1 MPVQKRNYTNSLAN
15 INSPTGYTEDQ
26 LREFAEREARDEL
39 IDPNASLNE
48 LIAYNER
55 KRQER
60 EANLA
65 KGMAEYI
72 KDPRYITR
80 SLEAFKKANPYATLV
95 DFTKFI
101 NSDTILRAYYT
112 GTDAYRN
119 LNDSQIYSDYRQF
132 FPEQENLFNTLRKG
146 SLEEKEDTNWFA
158 KQVIDL
164 GKGAEKVVRGL
175 LSPHIFNEA
184 QIEAVNDLSKFP
196 KEEIT
201 ALKSKQM
208 QAYKLTQEL
217 NNLKAS
223 NWYGMTDADR
233 NRTVQKIDSIQKALE
248 SLKPTERE
256 QQLIDSG
263 VVRAYDRTMD
273 YKLALDKER
282 ADFEG
287 NTALS
292 KLNPL
297 LGYGNEIRG
306 DSDSYK
312 VLAREMDSRYLEYLV
327 KTRPEDFTTLDHILM
342 SVKNQYKNT
351 SMGEAIGTI
360 APWIAMGYWGKG
372 LSLMAQGGTA
382 YGRYQDNILAQM
394 ERDPVGAVN
403 TNRAFLGAVASTA
416 LDFYGSKLALDAPQ
430 KAVMD
435 NLFKKSFTKLDQIA
449 WANVERKTKFL
460 GPNIT
465 NRQKYMFYQQ
475 EVASLAPA
483 IQAELA
489 KSLVA
494 SNNASFAEIG
504 KSMLKTLAPED
515 SMLAGLVHGTA
526 GTANF
531 LAKNYGKLSKV
542 GLAPTQFAKAG
553 VGLAIENVG
562 SDVFTQYG
570 QGTDFNNLDTNS
582 LIESGTSGLVTGGMF
597 HGPSLAMH
605 ASSRAIKP
613 LIQGLDA
620 YAPMNNTAIKRMLDS
635 SNFSTSEIEG
645 NLKAFKDTNKANIE
659 GIQTDMQKKFKSIDN
674 FLQSEAVQ
682 NAGITGKTN
691 EVTGEF
697 SFDVPE
703 NAEITST
710 MRAQMDK
717 LSSTYNEAIKPDIAL
732 IKRIQDAE
740 KYADGLVDSKQLKA
754 FKAQVADVGK
764 DPIETLSTNASIKDQ
779 FNRMSKANQDRYL
792 NEILG
797 FKDEDLTDAEI
808 NKRDALKASFTTT
821 NAETE
826 VDETKDS
833 EAYMNLSNE
842 DKQALDDKAT
852 ELGINTNVLRRALT
866 EQQLLALKNL
876 VTTRAVTAKDLE
888 AFKDDPTLSKIFTPE
903 AINQKTANKA
913 IAQSD
918 NAVNTIKNINAHRTA
933 GKDFKEYVK
942 DKTAEILKNKN
953 IEGLTK
959 EQQDALGEAIASD
972 GILSNDLDNTK
983 SNVYKYFK
991 DNNINEPESTKLPDF
1006 DKAIQAMHTVFN
1018 STLADSP
1025 INQFVAEH
1033 NEIVSKENKFDSED
1047 TAKKF
1052 IVKKKLKGKAKTKSY
1067 KTHKNVVTIEKNL
1080 TREDTFKSLDV
1091 GKRAQDLIKKATN
1104 EPNNLKSHITE
1115 ALEIGKNIKELL
1127 NTSTYKD
1134 ADLADQQAVKDVNK
1148 ATNDFINNLDDTLKN
1163 EISDIESAD
1172 EATKKKVAET
1182 LSNQL
1187 NGVVKAYNTLFSA
1200 VSNNIIQS
1208 FEDAGVSLHGYSAVE
1223 KAAYTKR
1230 LKVREQAQ
1238 VAQYRE
1244 SNKKFLNNEGKAFK
1258 HLDSPQKAAQFTG
1271 DFLKGWLSAVAPAN
1285 SKLGSKLYTDPN
1297 KIKSAL
1303 RSIFITEPTLESMHN
1318 YAEYLTMQLNTTPIG
1333 SVDRIGYQR
1342 EIDFLNQVFR
1352 LVQDGV
1358 IAVKT
1363 GTIDFFTSHT
1373 DYRGVN
1379 KDVNSNTFRL
1389 NLERIPTKNDDTLS
1403 LQEDVFQGV
1412 SRFIG
1417 KSGVNVYK
1425 THTLIDELYNSGF
1438 EGISDSWNKAFNATN
1453 TKPFSDKAAD
1463 VIAEFLA
1470 TKINAEV
1477 PYVIYDFA
1485 NKSAP
1490 LRALYTKISTSTV
1503 SDVEGAIRDY
1513 LKELN
1518 GSEVGQVWLDLLSN
1532 QYFLKTQG
1540 LVPYRTKEGGNGT
1553 NADIYYATTS
1563 STVEDWDN
1571 ANTTTKGKSS
1581 YKTSNSKSVKDNLA
1595 NLDKLINSTVSA
1607 DTLQVVTVLQMAK
1620 AGVIKGITAGLLSE
1634 DAIIN
1639 SIKLRPVNKEGKKIQ
1654 DAVSGLIKNN
1664 PNANITPDRVQS
1676 ALGSSRIDDAIFKVI
1691 LPTAI
1696 YNARLTYAKE
1706 LTSQNRTASASDTH
1720 IGPKSSELQKAL
1732 EQLSTAYNKL
1742 GIQVSQYTEYDN
1754 DFADNRD
1761 PSGNYSIDAITDL
1774 VQNSL
1779 FSKAD
1784 GSITDLETFIQNRLK
1799 ELGKDYTENE
1809 KNSGILNADRQEVFN
1824 KVMRQYGNTALVITQ
1839 EDANTLGKLFYG
1851 ITDTDSLIKLLQ
1863 LPTKASAIYSSN
1875 VSANIDFSAKGKADN
1890 PLKTKVAS
1898 KYQDI
1903 IHRAC
1908 YGVTYG
1914 LNSLREHVT
1923 GDASNLIQ
1931 HESDIAQALKTETN
1945 SGNFSPI
1952 LSEFFGTENSLDGA
1966 LPLSVCENIVGIS
1979 FAYMDML
1986 NKKSNEDFLKTLD
1999 PRYAAFLTKTQ
2010 AQDANVVTTALGQ
2023 AILAGMGLNPSGYLN
2038 KQLIGALGALGVGA
2052 LTLGGVA
2059 NVKYAGLQGDTFRVV
2074 DQSAIGADKAGKAC
2088 VITFNKREYNRVKN
2102 IINNTTYTSP
2112 SGKTRSV
2119 LKDAYIPAFSKDTE
2133 AMTAKD
2139 RYNQNKEWDEDYNN
2153 SNGVKYILGDAEIA
2167 YVDSDKP
2174 ITIKRTIDS
2183 KSGIM
2188 KVELT
2193 NMPKSWKEE
2202 AYKSPDKSIKDN
2214 LVQNTI
2220 NNSSVFYLPK
2230 HYYMKPD
2237 GTMYNT
2243 DRLVQEVIL
2252 NRYTGW
2258 TMNTEAYEQVFNVF
2272 DGYISNNKANKAK
2285 LQTDLF
2291 NVNKT
2296 TEEIQA
2302 IRSLVGMNPDG
2313 VIKLVGTTL
2322 EHKRDKFLTEA
2333 NKLLDE
2339 YVEYK
2344 TNPDFFKQKLYFNF
2358 VNTKNNRE
2366 YLEAKGINP
2375 REHKILRRFFT
2386 RFVEEG
2392 HNKLELTG
2400 NNNTEERNKALLA
2413 KGAIL
2418 NNLGLKHDKMT
2429 VDQVDKT
2436 ISSLVSNTAF
2446 KQLLDDV
2453 KGDNSTTGI
2462 LKAVNTYNQKSSS
2475 ELPTYSYRGKD
2486 NKAIT
2491 FALED
2496 LSEYVYGLRELANID
2511 FDSLQRLANDEP
2523 VTIDKFDLTLEI
2535 DGLTNGAA
2543 LKAFGSTAVNADDY
2557 INQAIGLY
2565 IGSDDY
2571 AQYFAATDSSVRDL
2585 YEESGFYAVRGVIEQ
2600 TLDSVSYTDAQALIK
2615 FLNLSFGTD
2624 KEGLADILSRSML
2637 KTPFVSTNY
2646 GAGLEALKA
2655 TMQQVIQDA
2664 TSSVI
2669 YDLLNAKGDK
2679 VAVSK
2684 AIDWFNSALALNGS
2698 SNTIAFRKT
2707 TGRGTTKIVE
2717 YTLEE
2722 FLRNPQEL
2730 QDCDLEIASNRPM
2743 AKYIDDVFTTNIYK
2757 GIDKLRSATNAT
2769 DGVMN
2774 EVGNTLEQTMGK
2786 IVYKYLNEGIN
2797 AGDNL
2802 DTIIDNVWSRL
2813 NPVVKLGMSE
2823 TQMAML
2829 SSKGAVPKEFKQ
2841 AMNGVLTSS
2850 DGKLVFR
2857 ARTMSPLPTSVGSG
2871 LAPMGTQT
2879 IDGNI
2884 IQDIVINLR
2893 ESGISFLA
2901 VHDAALANSNDGVA
2915 IAQALNKATFDNVFV
2930 GSYKTISS
2938 LADLASRAYK
2948 LAQDEGIDTSDM
2960 YKTLNN
2966 VHLYKENW
2974 KANLL
2979 YQLYQFKNIK
2989 DNNGDVN
2996 INQYQYLDL
3005 TAYKVEKEDL
3015 ENAIKA
3021 FSSPEA
3027 MFLFDANKSFI
3038 SDKFMSLDAPK
3049 LKDQYFNI
3057 DPVSG
3062 TLSFKPDVLANIN
3075 TIDELI
3081 NKMKNEVTDN
3091 AIKKALDAIRNDIKE
3106 YQDKTIFN
3114 PLTLGLSNTSTSDAL
3129 NNPKLGKD
3137 VALGTQITSLM
3148 GILQRVDNAI
3158 NPAMSDATE
3167 SNMQPI
3173 INNLQ
3178 KGITRYATRL
3188 NNLPNTQVGT
3198 AIALYSAVT
3207 EGKSVQSG
3215 FIDLFGSVADFNNT
3229 DLFND
3234 VRFELD
3240 NSDTNVTIMNGEL
3253 DFDFL
3258 KQELDNQNNK
3268 NYALNNL
3275 DLQGTKGTRATAS
3288 TVIKDITNQ
3297 VRARIKG
3304 HENDTIVLTM
3314 GNQLDILT
3322 LGVLQNLKGNGFNG
3336 KIVLL
3341 PTVSNRVASTTRL
3354 GANKGISKLKQLHNY
3369 INKQT
3374 NIDVKDINHN
3384 IFSTPNKFK
3393 DTKYLHYLT
3402 GVPFTTAFQETGIN
3416 AEVPY
3421 LDYYKESDGTTNA
3434 QFLQAYKYRPAGT
3447 FKVQYFSGNALGSVR
3462 GEPINLDANNVANR
3476 LTFTPYDVSKTPV
3489 SAMRDTE
3496 INYDAYW
3503 RNMPMSGPEL
3513 DKAFADI
3520 VQPTGF
3526 NISDISSPDTIE
3538 SLLNYGDMVIATD
3551 SAGFIRDAGVEA
3563 FLTKSGL
3570 EAYKSIYNQYR
3581 REYKKRLQAYNDGLG
3596 SNTSLIGSPIY
3607 CTYERIGS
3615 KPLRVIFMPTVH
3627 NAITATDIR
3636 EGLRLSNINSNTK
3649 EGVIGGKQSYVVIEG
3664 SNLADKL
3671 TDSAKRDTKLLA
3683 SMYDFSQKV
3692 GTNGTI
3698 KSTQRDPI
3706 FTDIKPYQLK
3716 DKNVFINGENSNDF
3730 VKRNTLIAKRIAM
3743 DKGFKTVKFLGVD
3756 PLTYNINGR
3765 NYVPSIA
3772 MDPSYGAYI
3781 GFSNFSTNVAKRIYS
3796 TLKNTVGL
3804 LRRGKQEE
3812 IRRTNI
3818 QAVQHG
3824 YNRNSTAMAIQQ
3836 NQFQQMN
3843 KTSLSATMDAL
3854 LKIDQNRGVD
3864 SSWLNDT
3871 LGSMLLNSI
3880 HPMMLQLDNSNTGAS
3895 MTKNG
3900 VVYAKVGTGVTA
3912 PTESALEILYHEAL
3926 AHPVMELLSSNTTLQ
3941 RQASQMYQYVMSHI
3955 NPDMFDDINQ
3965 GKEILD
3971 YIGSKQGA
3979 EAIGEFFAYATTNK
3993 AFRDAIARITPRKG
4007 VTEGIFSRVAG
4018 ISTRIMEAFTELSLT
4033 STPDKPIAEIDRIF
4047 NHLYHVYN
4055 SVKELSQRDDLRSNS
4070 DKIKLVEMADSKIA
4084 KMLGSTIDSLNKLAY
4099 KQQTGWGKLL
4109 PRMTDLE
4116 KGISPEELRG
4126 QLGTRITP
4134 KSLPIGDNVL
4144 NSAENAINAL
4154 VESTKCNNLLKE
4166 QLTDYVAEVFTS
4178 LRGSTPDNWEYI
4190 KLRNAAK
4197 QAIDVARNN
4206 ASAVV
4211 NDNVKEIIKD
4221 LKPQVKNALT
4231 DYFVRTDMSYLFSP
4245 ESGYDETTAWSLITD
4260 AKARDT
4266 EIKHLEN
4273 SLLSD
4278 KSYGRYYVNASK
4290 GLADYLTKGINTSGL
4305 GYKNAY
4311 EIAHRSGVASSTE
4324 TTVNDSVVQQ
4334 IDALVSLYAIRAK
4347 DAENPNI
4354 IKDLNLQVVKDLSV
4368 LHNGIKSQE
4377 FANTYGDGAMRYHIP
4392 KGNVHGGNALGMMS
4406 VYPASQTKA
4415 LAYAGSYGST
4425 ITPTKLDPFYKNM
4438 GINMVTAY
4446 YPFRSAIP
4454 VEAGVFAMTD
4464 IFNGRVSNDIR
4475 VDGRTAYQDTKGEAP
4490 QKVYD
4495 YLSARIKNLNTANP
4509 AFLNPD
4515 NVDGTFVPTF
4525 DPSGQV
4531 VGANF
4536 ELNPITTD
4544 RKIHKKHKIQTVLG
4558 DLHGS
4563 ALERQHSPKINQVA
4577 IQAIKDIYNS
4587 NKTTKDFVF
4596 IKDDSK
4602 NLKYRDYW
4610 SMMPEEV
4617 KEAFKT
4623 TGIPVEKRYLPL
4635 VTGKRQLSSKVIDE
4649 NYYDFD
4655 MQSLHTLRDKLT
4667 HYFRNGWISLG
4678 EEGASFLTKLGK
4690 ENLIVKSLSVSIN
4703 NYKSNYLSLVNYGL
4717 SPKQAIEDQIEGLAQ
4732 VNQLEQYVK
4741 QLDALE
4747 LKKVKGT
4754 WNDADAKQARTIR
4767 NSLEALP
4774 IYPLY
4779 SNNILGTVSDDLSN
4793 TDRIV
4798 KDFIDQHLGEKLSRL
4813 AHEVAFDPSSKVF
4826 TVLRDFNSIGDKI
4839 GKYALYKNLPK
4850 SMSQDEK
4857 FRTCQ
4862 ELFVDYS
4869 IPLPTGFD
4877 FMEATGMANFM
4888 KYGFGIQKAMFN
4900 MATKHPSTSLA
4911 TYLTAKSIGA
4921 ITYMPTIFDSFLG
4934 LGTLNQGL
4942 QIPGLGIF
4950 TSSMERTPY
4959 GQILLK

>member
-1 MPVQKRNYTNSLAN
+1 MPVQKHNYTNSLAN

-26 LREFAEREARDEL
+26 LREFAEREARNEF

-101 NSDTILRAYYT
+101 NSDTILKAYYT

-119 LNDSQIYSDYRQF
+119 LNDSQVYSDYRQF
-132 FPEQENLFNTLRKG
+132 FPEQENIFNTLRKG
-146 SLEEKEDTNWFA
+146 SLEEQEDTNWFA

-175 LSPHIFNEA
+175 VSPFMYA
-184 QIEAVNDLSKFP
+184 DKQIEAVDDLNKFP

-248 SLKPTERE
+248 SLNPTERE

-273 YKLALDKER
+273 YKLAVDKAR

-287 NTALS
+287 NTVLS
-292 KLNPL
+292 NLNPL

-306 DSDSYK
+306 ESDSYK
-312 VLAREMDSRYLEYLV
+312 ALAREMDSRYLEYLV
-327 KTRPEDFTTLDHILM
+327 NTRPEDFTTLDHILM
-342 SVKNQYKNT
+342 SVRNQYKNT
-351 SMGEAIGTI
+351 SIGEAIGTI

-372 LSLMAQGGTA
+372 LSLIAQGGTA
-382 YGRYQDNILAQM
+382 FGRYQDNILAQM

-416 LDFYGSKLALDAPQ
+416 LDFYGSKFALDAPQ
-430 KAVMD
+430 KAIMN
-435 NLFKKSFTKLDQIA
+435 NLFNKSFTKLDQIA
-449 WANVERKTKFL
+449 WANVDRKVKLL

-475 EVASLAPA
+475 ELASLAPN

-620 YAPMNNTAIKRMLDS
+620 YAPMNNSAIKRMLDS

-645 NLKAFKDTNKANIE
+645 NLKAFKDTNKANME

-703 NAEITST
+703 NAEITPQ
-710 MRAQMDK
+710 MRTQMNK
-717 LSSTYNEAIKPDIAL
+717 LATTYNEAIKPDIAL

-740 KYADGLVDSKQLKA
+740 KYADGLVDSKQLKT
-754 FKAQVADVGK
+754 FKAQVADTGK

-797 FKDEDLTDAEI
+797 FKSEDLTDAEI

-821 NAETE
+821 NAEAE

-842 DKQALDDKAT
+842 NKQALDDKAT
-852 ELGINTNVLRRALT
+852 ELGINTNVLRRVLT

-876 VTTRAVTAKDLE
+876 DTTKEVTTEDLK

-913 IAQSD
+913 IAQGD
-918 NAVNTIKNINAHRTA
+918 NAINTIKNINAHRTA

-942 DKTAEILKNKN
+942 DKTAEILNNKG
-953 IEGLTK
+953 IEGLNQ
-959 EQQDALGEAIASD
+959 EQQNGLSEAIASD
-972 GILSNDLDNTK
+972 GVLSTDLDNTT
-983 SNVYKYFK
+983 SNVYKYLE
-991 DNNINEPESTKLPDF
+991 DHNINATKSPNF
-1006 DKAIQAMHTVFN
+1006 DKAIQTMHDSFN
-1018 STLADSP
+1018 NTLADSP

-1033 NEIVSKENKFDSED
+1033 NEIVGKENKFDSEG
-1047 TAKKF
+1047 TAEKF
-1052 IVKKKLKGKAKTKSY
+1052 IATKKLKGKAKTRTY

-1080 TREDTFKSLDV
+1080 SREDTLKSLDV
-1091 GKRAQDLIKKATN
+1091 GKRAQDLIKEATN
-1104 EPNNLKSHITE
+1104 KPSNIKAHITQS
-1115 ALEIGKNIKELL
+1115 LEIAKNIRDLL

-1134 ADLADQQAVKDVNK
+1134 ADLADPQAVKQVSK

-1163 EISDIESAD
+1163 EITDIESAD

-1187 NGVVKAYNTLFSA
+1187 NGVVKAYNTLFST
-1200 VSNNIIQS
+1200 VGNNIIQS
-1208 FEDAGVSLHGYSAVE
+1208 FESAGVSIHGYSAVE
-1223 KAAYTKR
+1223 KAAYSR
-1230 LKVREQAQ
+1230 RVRDREQAQ

-1258 HLDSPQKAAQFTG
+1258 HLDNPKKVDQFIG
-1271 DFLKGWLSAVAPAN
+1271 DFFKGWLSSVAPTD
-1285 SKLGSKLYTDPN
+1285 SELGSKVYSDPN
-1297 KIKSAL
+1297 EIKSAL
-1303 RSIFITEPTLESMHN
+1303 ANIFITEQTLESMHN
-1318 YAEYLTMQLNTTPIG
+1318 LAEYITMQLSTTPIG
-1333 SVDRIGYQR
+1333 SVDRMEYQR
-1342 EIDFLNQVFR
+1342 SIDLLNQVFR

-1358 IAVKT
+1358 IET
-1363 GTIDFFTSHT
+1363 TTDNRDFVTNHT
-1373 DYRGVN
+1373 DYRN
-1379 KDVNSNTFRL
+1379 TDKIVNSNTFII
-1389 NLERIPTKNDDTLS
+1389 NLGRVATTSTDTLS

-1425 THTLIDELYNSGF
+1425 THTLIDELYNFGF
-1438 EGISDSWNKAFNATN
+1438 EGISDSWNKVFNAIN
-1453 TKPFSDKAAD
+1453 ANPLSDKAAD
-1463 VIAEFLA
+1463 VIAKFLA

-1490 LRALYTKISTSTV
+1490 LRALYTRISTNTV
-1503 SDVEGAIRDY
+1503 SDVEGTIKDY
-1513 LKELN
+1513 LKGLN

-1540 LVPYRTKEGGNGT
+1540 LVPYRTKEGDNVT

-1571 ANTTTKGKSS
+1571 ANTTTKDKSS
-1581 YKTSNSKSVKDNLA
+1581 YKTSNATSVKDNLA
-1595 NLDKLINSTVSA
+1595 NLNKLINSNVLA
-1607 DTLQVVTVLQMAK
+1607 DTVQAVAVLQMAK

-1634 DAIIN
+1634 DVIIN
-1639 SIKLRPVNKEGKKIQ
+1639 SIKPRPVNKEGEKIEN
-1654 DAVSGLIKNN
+1654 AVLGLIKNN
-1664 PNANITPDRVQS
+1664 PNTNITPNIVQS
-1676 ALGSSRIDDAIFKVI
+1676 ALGSSSIDANIIKAI

-1696 YNARLTYAKE
+1696 YNARLTYAQK
-1706 LTSQNRTASASDTH
+1706 LISQNRSANASDTH
-1720 IGPKSSELQKAL
+1720 ISPKSSEVQKAL
-1732 EQLSTAYNKL
+1732 EQLSIAYNRL

-1754 DFADNRD
+1754 DFAENRD

-1784 GSITDLETFIQNRLK
+1784 GSIIDLETFIQSQ
-1799 ELGKDYTENE
+1799 LGTNYTDEV
-1809 KNSGILNADRQEVFN
+1809 KNSGILNADRKEVFN
-1824 KVMRQYGNTALVITQ
+1824 KVMRQYGKTELMITQ
-1839 EDANTLGKLFYG
+1839 EEANTLGQLFYG
-1851 ITDTDSLIKLLQ
+1851 ITDTDSLIKLLK
-1863 LPTKASAIYSSN
+1863 LPTKASTVYSSN
-1875 VSANIDFSAKGKADN
+1875 VSTNIDFSAKGKADN

-1903 IHRAC
+1903 IHKAC

-1923 GDASNLIQ
+1923 GDAINLIQ

-2052 LTLGGVA
+2052 LTLGGVV

-2102 IINNTTYTSP
+2102 TINNTTYTSP

-2139 RYNQNKEWDEDYNN
+2139 RYNQNKEWGEDYNN

-2167 YVDSDKP
+2167 YVDSNKP
-2174 ITIKRTIDS
+2174 ITVKRTIDS

-2193 NMPKSWKEE
+2193 NMPKSWEAE
-2202 AYKSPDKSIKDN
+2202 AYKYSNNSIKDN
-2214 LVQNTI
+2214 LVQDATK
-2220 NNSSVFYLPK
+2220 NSSIFYLPK

-2237 GTMYNT
+2237 GTMYNA

-2258 TMNTEAYEQVFNVF
+2258 AMNTEAYEQIFNVF
-2272 DGYISNNKANKAK
+2272 DGYISNNKANKAE
-2285 LQTDLF
+2285 LQADLF

-2296 TEEIQA
+2296 TKEIQA
-2302 IRSLVGMNPDG
+2302 IRSLVGMNPNG
-2313 VIKLVGTTL
+2313 VIKLVGTAL

-2344 TNPDFFKQKLYFNF
+2344 TNPDFFEQKLYFNF

-2400 NNNTEERNKALLA
+2400 NNSIEERNKALLA

-2429 VDQVDKT
+2429 VNQVNEA
-2436 ISSLVSNTAF
+2436 ISTLVSNTAF
-2446 KQLLDDV
+2446 KQLLNDV
-2453 KGDNSTTGI
+2453 KSANSTTGI
-2462 LKAVNTYNQKSSS
+2462 IKAIGTYNNASS
-2475 ELPTYSYRGKD
+2475 LPTYSYRGKD
-2486 NKAIT
+2486 NKTIT
-2491 FALED
+2491 FASED
-2496 LSEYVYGLRELANID
+2496 LGEYVYGLRELANIG
-2511 FDSLQRLANDEP
+2511 FDKLKLLADNQS
-2523 VTIDKFDLTLEI
+2523 VTIDNFNLTIEI

-2565 IGSDDY
+2565 VGSGDY
-2571 AQYFAATDSSVRDL
+2571 AQYFTATDSSVRDL
-2585 YEESGFYAVRGVIEQ
+2585 YEESGFYAVRSVIEQ

-2669 YDLLNAKGDK
+2669 YDLVNAKGDK
-2679 VAVSK
+2679 NTVNK

-2707 TGRGTTKIVE
+2707 TDRGTTKIVE

-2730 QDCDLEIASNRPM
+2730 QDCDLEIASNKPM

-2769 DGVMN
+2769 DGIMN
-2774 EVGNTLEQTMGK
+2774 EVGSVLEQTIGK

-2797 AGDNL
+2797 AGENL
-2802 DTIIDNVWSRL
+2802 DTIIESVWSRL
-2813 NPVVKLGMSE
+2813 NPVVELGTSK
-2823 TQMAML
+2823 TKMAML
-2829 SSKGAVPKEFKQ
+2829 SSKGSVPQIFKQ
-2841 AMNGVLTSS
+2841 AINGVLTSS

-2915 IAQALNKATFDNVFV
+2915 IAQALNKNTFDNVFE

-2938 LADLASRAYK
+2938 LADLVSRAYK
-2948 LAQDEGIDTSDM
+2948 IAQDEGVDTSDM

-2979 YQLYQFKNIK
+2979 YQLYQFKNNK
-2989 DNNGDVN
+2989 AKGDDVI
-2996 INQYQYLDL
+2996 INQYQYLGLTGISINVTDL
-3005 TAYKVEKEDL
+3005 D
-3015 ENAIKA
+3015 NAIKA
-3021 FSSPEA
+3021 FSSPES

-3038 SDKFMSLDAPK
+3038 SEQFMGLDNVE
-3049 LKDQYFNI
+3049 LKEKYFDI

-3062 TLSFKPDVLANIN
+3062 TLSFKSGVLANIN

-3081 NKMKNEVTDN
+3081 DAMEKEVKDN
-3091 AIKKALDAIRNDIKE
+3091 TTKEALEHIRNSIKE

-3114 PLTLGLSNTSTSDAL
+3114 PLTLGLSDTNTADAL
-3129 NNPKLGKD
+3129 NNPQLGRNEP
-3137 VALGTQITSLM
+3137 LGTQITSIM

-3158 NPAMSDATE
+3158 NPAMSEATK

-3240 NSDTNVTIMNGEL
+3240 NSDTNVTIMDGEL

-3275 DLQGTKGTRATAS
+3275 DLQDNKGIRATAS

-3297 VRARIKG
+3297 VRTRIKG

-3322 LGVLQNLKGNGFNG
+3322 LGVLQNLKGNEFNG

-3354 GANKGISKLKQLHNY
+3354 GATKGISKLKQLHNY

-3374 NIDVKDINHN
+3374 KIDVKDINHN

-3447 FKVQYFSGNALGSVR
+3447 FKVQYFSGNALGSIR
-3462 GEPINLDANNVANR
+3462 GEPINLDTNNVANR

-3503 RNMPMSGPEL
+3503 RSMPMSGPEL

-3526 NISDISSPDTIE
+3526 NISDISSADTIE

-3570 EAYKSIYNQYR
+3570 EAYRSVYNQYR
-3581 REYKKRLQAYNDGLG
+3581 REYKKRLQAHNDGLG

-3627 NAITATDIR
+3627 NAITTTDIR
-3636 EGLRLSNINSNTK
+3636 EGLRLSSIDSNAK
-3649 EGVIGGKQSYVVIEG
+3649 EGVISGKQGYVVIEG
-3664 SNLADKL
+3664 SILANKL
-3671 TDSAKRDTKLLA
+3671 SDSAKRDTKLLA
-3683 SMYDFSQKV
+3683 SMYAFSQKV

-3706 FTDIKPYQLK
+3706 FTDVKPYQLQSK
-3716 DKNVFINGENSNDF
+3716 DVYISERDNNVF

-3772 MDPSYGAYI
+3772 MDPAYGAYI

-3804 LRRGKQEE
+3804 LRRGKQED

-3854 LKIDQNRGVD
+3854 LRIDQNRGVD

-3871 LGSMLLNSI
+3871 LGSMLVNSI
-3880 HPMMLQLDNSNTGAS
+3880 HPMMLQLDKSNTGAS
-3895 MTKNG
+3895 MTRDG

-4018 ISTRIMEAFTELSLT
+4018 ISTRIMEAFTGLSLT
-4033 STPDKPIAEIDRIF
+4033 STPNKPIAEIDRIF

-4154 VESTKCNNLLKE
+4154 VESTKCNNFLKE

-4178 LRGSTPDNWEYI
+4178 LRGSTSDNWEYI

-4324 TTVNDSVVQQ
+4324 TTVNDSVIQQ
-4334 IDALVSLYAIRAK
+4334 IDALVSLYAIKAK

-4354 IKDLNLQVVKDLSV
+4354 IKGLNLQVIKDLSV

-4392 KGNVHGGNALGMMS
+4392 KGNVHGGNALGMMA

-4475 VDGRTAYQDTKGEAP
+4475 VDGRKAYQDTKGEAP

-4495 YLSARIKNLNTANP
+4495 YLSLRIKNLNTANP
-4509 AFLNPD
+4509 SFLNPD
-4515 NVDGTFVPTF
+4515 SVDGTFVPTF

-4587 NKTTKDFVF
+4587 NKATKDFVF

-4602 NLKYRDYW
+4602 NMKYRDYW

-4617 KEAFKT
+4617 KEAFRT

-4649 NYYDFD
+4649 GYYDFD
-4655 MQSLHTLRDKLT
+4655 MQGLHTLRDKLT

-4703 NYKSNYLSLVNYGL
+4703 NYKSNYLSLINYGL

-4798 KDFIDQHLGEKLSRL
+4798 KDFIDQHLGEGLSRM

-4911 TYLTAKSIGA
+4911 TYLTAKGIGA

-4950 TSSMERTPY
+4950 TSSIERTPY

>member
-1 MPVQKRNYTNSLAN
+1 MPIQKRNYTNSLSSV
-15 INSPTGYTEDQ
+15 NSPTGYTEDQ
-26 LREFAEREARDEL
+26 LRQQAEREAQYRDF
-39 IDPNASLNE
+39 DPRNASINE
-48 LIAYNER
+48 MVAHAAQVDR
-55 KRQER
+55 ER
-60 EANLA
+60 EDSLA
-65 KGMAEYI
+65 RGMDRYAG
-72 KDPRYITR
+72 DPEYITR
-80 SLEAFKKANPYATLV
+80 SIQAFKQVFPNASIT
-95 DFTKFI
+95 DFENFVK
-101 NSDTILRAYYT
+101 SDETLRAYYT
-112 GTDAYRN
+112 GTDAFRS
-119 LNDSQIYSDYRQF
+119 LNRDQLYSDYRQF
-132 FPEQENLFNTLRKG
+132 FPQQENLFNTLRKG

-158 KQVIDL
+158 KQAIDL
-164 GKGAEKVVRGL
+164 GKGAEKVLRGL
-175 LSPHIFNEA
+175 LSPHIYAKA
-184 QIEAVNDLSKFP
+184 QTEAVDELNKFP
-196 KEEIT
+196 VEEIT

-208 QAYKLTQEL
+208 QAYKINQEL
-217 NNLKAS
+217 EVLKSS
-223 NWYGMTDADR
+223 NWRNMTDPER
-233 NRTVQKIDSIQKALE
+233 NVVVQKINSYQKALE

-256 QQLIDSG
+256 QYLIDSG
-263 VVRAYDRTMD
+263 VVRAYDKNMD

-287 NTALS
+287 STVLS

-297 LGYGNEIRG
+297 LGIGNEIRG

-312 VLAREMDSRYLEYLV
+312 ALAREMDSNHLEYLV
-327 KTRPEDFTTLDHILM
+327 NTRPEDFTTLDRILM
-342 SVKNQYKNT
+342 SVRNQFKNT

-382 YGRYQDNILAQM
+382 FGRYQDNILAQM
-394 ERDPVGAVN
+394 EIDPVGAVN

-430 KAVMD
+430 KAVMS
-435 NLFKKSFTKLDQIA
+435 NLFNKSFTKLDQIA
-449 WANVERKTKFL
+449 WANVDRKVKLL
-460 GPNIT
+460 GSNIS
-465 NRQKYMFYQQ
+465 NRQRYMFYQQ
-475 EVASLAPA
+475 EVASLAPS

-494 SNNASFAEIG
+494 SNNASFAEVG

-526 GTANF
+526 GATNF
-531 LAKNYGKLSKV
+531 LANNYGKLSKV

-570 QGTDFNNLDTNS
+570 QGTDFNNLNTNS

-620 YAPMNNTAIKRMLDS
+620 YAPMNNTAIQRMLDS

-659 GIQTDMQKKFKSIDN
+659 GIQTDMQKKFNPIDS

-682 NAGITGKTN
+682 NAGITGNTN
-691 EVTGEF
+691 EITGEF

-703 NAEITST
+703 NAEITPQ
-710 MRAQMDK
+710 MRTQMDK
-717 LSSTYNEAIKPDIAL
+717 LATTYNEAIKPDIAL
-732 IKRIQDAE
+732 IKRIQNAE

-754 FKAQVADVGK
+754 FKAQVADTGEN
-764 DPIETLSTNASIKDQ
+764 PIKTLSTNASIKDQ
-779 FNRMSKANQDRYL
+779 FNKMSKANQDRYL

-797 FKDEDLTDAEI
+797 FKGEDLTDAEI

-876 VTTRAVTAKDLE
+876 DTTKEVTTEDLE
-888 AFKDDPTLSKIFTPE
+888 AFKNDPTLSKIFTPE

-913 IAQSD
+913 IAQGD
-918 NAVNTIKNINAHRTA
+918 NATNTIKNINAHRTA

-942 DKTAEILKNKN
+942 DKTTEILNNKG
-953 IEGLTK
+953 IEGLNQ

-972 GILSNDLDNTK
+972 GVLSTDLDNTT
-983 SNVYKYFK
+983 SNVYKYLE
-991 DNNINEPESTKLPDF
+991 DHNIDATKSTNF
-1006 DKAIQAMHTVFN
+1006 DKAIQAMHDSFN
-1018 STLADSP
+1018 NTLADSP

-1033 NEIVSKENKFDSED
+1033 NEIVGKENKFDSED

-1052 IVKKKLKGKAKTKSY
+1052 IATKKLKGKAKTRTY

-1080 TREDTFKSLDV
+1080 TREDTLKSLDV
-1091 GKRAQDLIKKATN
+1091 GKRTQDLIKEVTN
-1104 EPNNLKSHITE
+1104 KPNNLRAHITQS
-1115 ALEIGKNIKELL
+1115 LEIAKEVRDLL

-1134 ADLADQQAVKDVNK
+1134 ADLADPQAVKDVSK

-1163 EISDIESAD
+1163 EITDIESAD
-1172 EATKKKVAET
+1172 DATKKKIAET

-1187 NGVVKAYNTLFSA
+1187 SGVVKAYSTLFST
-1200 VSNNIIQS
+1200 VGNNIIQS
-1208 FEDAGVSLHGYSAVE
+1208 FESAGVSIHGYSAVE
-1223 KAAYTKR
+1223 KAAYSRRVKA
-1230 LKVREQAQ
+1230 REQAQ
-1238 VAQYRE
+1238 TAQYRE
-1244 SNKKFLNNEGKAFK
+1244 SNKEFLNNEGKAFK
-1258 HLDSPQKAAQFTG
+1258 HIDSPQKASQFTG
-1271 DFLKGWLSAVAPAN
+1271 DFLKGWLSAVAPTD
-1285 SKLGSKLYTDPN
+1285 SELGSKVYSDPN
-1297 KIKSAL
+1297 EIESAL
-1303 RSIFITEPTLESMHN
+1303 ANISITEPTLESMHN

-1358 IAVKT
+1358 ITVET

-1412 SRFIG
+1412 SRFVG

-1438 EGISDSWNKAFNATN
+1438 EGISDSWNEAFSATN
-1453 TKPFSDKAAD
+1453 TKPLSDKTAD

-1470 TKINAEV
+1470 TEINAEV

-1490 LRALYTKISTSTV
+1490 LRALYTTISTGKV
-1503 SDVEGAIRDY
+1503 SDVEGTIRDY
-1513 LKELN
+1513 LKGLN

-1540 LVPYRTKEGGNGT
+1540 LVPYRTKEGGNDT

-1571 ANTTTKGKSS
+1571 ANTTTKGKNS
-1581 YKTSNSKSVKDNLA
+1581 YKTSNTKSVKDNLA
-1595 NLDKLINSTVSA
+1595 NLDKLINSTVPA
-1607 DTLQVVTVLQMAK
+1607 DTIQAVTVLQMAK

-1639 SIKLRPVNKEGKKIQ
+1639 SIKPRPINKEGKKVQ
-1654 DAVSGLIKNN
+1654 DAVLGLIKDN
-1664 PNANITPDRVQS
+1664 PNVNITPNRVQN
-1676 ALGSSRIDDAIFKVI
+1676 ALGSSSIDDATLKAI

-1696 YNARLTYAKE
+1696 YNARLTYAQE
-1706 LTSQNRTASASDTH
+1706 LISQNRAVSASDTH
-1720 IGPKSSELQKAL
+1720 ISPKSSEVQKAL
-1732 EQLSTAYNKL
+1732 EQLSIAYNRL
-1742 GIQVSQYTEYDN
+1742 GIQVSQYTEYDDN
-1754 DFADNRD
+1754 FADNRD
-1761 PSGNYSIDAITDL
+1761 PNGNYSIDAITDL

-1779 FSKAD
+1779 FPKAD
-1784 GSITDLETFIQNRLK
+1784 GSIIDLETFIQSQ
-1799 ELGKDYTENE
+1799 LGTNYTDEV
-1809 KNSGILNADRQEVFN
+1809 KNSGILNADRTEVFN
-1824 KVMRQYGNTALVITQ
+1824 KVMRQHGNTELVITQ
-1839 EDANTLGKLFYG
+1839 EDANTLGQLFYG
-1851 ITDTDSLIKLLQ
+1851 ITNTDSLIKLLH
-1863 LPTKASAIYSSN
+1863 LPTKTPTEYSSN
-1875 VSANIDFSAKGKADN
+1875 VSTNTDSSAKGKVDN

-1903 IHRAC
+1903 THRAC

-1914 LNSLREHVT
+1914 LNSLREYVT

-1931 HESDIAQALKTETN
+1931 RESDIAQALKTETN

-1952 LSEFFGTENSLDGA
+1952 LSEFFDTENSLDGA
-1966 LPLSVCENIVGIS
+1966 LPLSVCESIVGIS

-2102 IINNTTYTSP
+2102 TINNATYTSP

-2133 AMTAKD
+2133 AMTATD
-2139 RYNQNKEWDEDYNN
+2139 RYNQNTEWKEDYNN
-2153 SNGVKYILGDAEIA
+2153 SNGVKHTLGDAEIP
-2167 YVDSDKP
+2167 YTGSKTP
-2174 ITIKRTIDS
+2174 ITVKRTIDS

-2202 AYKSPDKSIKDN
+2202 AYKSPDNIDN
-2214 LVQNTI
+2214 LVQDI
-2220 NNSSVFYLPK
+2220 ANNSSVFYLPK

-2237 GTMYNT
+2237 GTMYNA

-2258 TMNTEAYEQVFNVF
+2258 SMNTDAYEQVFKVF

-2291 NVNKT
+2291 NVNNKS
-2296 TEEIQA
+2296 EEIQA
-2302 IRSLVGMNPDG
+2302 IRSLVGMNPNG

-2339 YVEYK
+2339 YVEYN
-2344 TNPDFFKQKLYFNF
+2344 TDPNFFKQKLYFNF

-2392 HNKLELTG
+2392 HNKLELTR
-2400 NNNTEERNKALLA
+2400 NSSIEERNKALLA

-2429 VDQVDKT
+2429 VNQVDEA
-2436 ISSLVSNTAF
+2436 ISILVGNTAF
-2446 KQLLDDV
+2446 KQLLNDV
-2453 KGDNSTTGI
+2453 KKDNSTTGI
-2462 LKAVNTYNQKSSS
+2462 IKAIDTYNSASN
-2475 ELPTYSYRGKD
+2475 LPTYSYRGKD
-2486 NKAIT
+2486 NKTIT
-2491 FALED
+2491 FASED
-2496 LSEYVYGLRELANID
+2496 LGEYVYGLRELANIGSD
-2511 FDSLQRLANDEP
+2511 NLELLANNQP
-2523 VTIDKFDLTLEI
+2523 VIIDDFNLTIEI

-2565 IGSDDY
+2565 VGSGDY

-2600 TLDSVSYTDAQALIK
+2600 TLDSLSYTDAQALIK
-2615 FLNLSFGTD
+2615 FLNISFGTD

-2655 TMQQVIQDA
+2655 TMQQVIQNTA
-2664 TSSVI
+2664 SSII
-2669 YDLLNAKGDK
+2669 YDLVNAKGDK
-2679 VAVSK
+2679 DTVTK

-2707 TGRGTTKIVE
+2707 TDRGTTKIVE

-2743 AKYIDDVFTTNIYK
+2743 AKYIDDVFTANIYK
-2757 GIDKLRSATNAT
+2757 GIDTLRSATNAT
-2769 DGVMN
+2769 DGIMN
-2774 EVGNTLEQTMGK
+2774 EVGSVLEQTMGK

-2797 AGDNL
+2797 AGEDL
-2802 DTIIDNVWSRL
+2802 DTIIKSVWSRL
-2813 NPVVKLGMSE
+2813 NPVVELGTSK
-2823 TQMAML
+2823 TKMAML
-2829 SSKGAVPKEFKQ
+2829 SSKGSVPQIFKQ
-2841 AMNGVLTSS
+2841 AINGVLTSS

-2857 ARTMSPLPTSVGSG
+2857 ARAMSPLPTSVGSG

-2884 IQDIVINLR
+2884 IQDIVVNLR
-2893 ESGISFLA
+2893 ETGISFLA
-2901 VHDAALANSNDGVA
+2901 VHDAALTNSNDGVA

-2930 GSYKTISS
+2930 GSYNTINS
-2938 LADLASRAYK
+2938 LVNLASRAYK

-2960 YKTLNN
+2960 YRTLNN

-2979 YQLYQFKNIK
+2979 YQLYQLKDTIDKN
-2989 DNNGDVN
+2989 GTAL
-2996 INQYQYLDL
+2996 INQYQYLGL
-3005 TAYKVEKEDL
+3005 TGYSISGADIKE
-3015 ENAIKA
+3015 AIKA
-3021 FSSPEA
+3021 FSSTES

-3038 SDKFMSLDAPK
+3038 SDQFMSLDNTK
-3049 LKDQYFNI
+3049 LKEKYFDI

-3062 TLSFKPDVLANIN
+3062 TLTFKQGVLANIN

-3081 NKMKNEVTDN
+3081 NEMEKDTKDTTALEHIRKS
-3091 AIKKALDAIRNDIKE
+3091 IKD

-3114 PLTLGLSNTSTSDAL
+3114 PLTLGLSDNANTDAL
-3129 NNPKLGKD
+3129 RKPKLDRD
-3137 VALGTQITSLM
+3137 VALDTQITSIM
-3148 GILQRVDNAI
+3148 GVLQRVDNAI
-3158 NPAMSDATE
+3158 NPAMSEATK

-3188 NNLPNTQVGT
+3188 KNLPNTQVGT

-3234 VRFELD
+3234 VRFELGD
-3240 NSDTNVTIMNGEL
+3240 SDTNVTIMDGEL

-3258 KQELDNQNNK
+3258 KQELENQNNK

-3275 DLQGTKGTRATAS
+3275 DLQGTEGTRATAS

-3297 VRARIKG
+3297 VRERIKG

-3322 LGVLQNLKGNGFNG
+3322 LGVLQNLKGNEFNG

-3341 PTVSNRVASTTRL
+3341 PTVSNRVATTTRL
-3354 GANKGISKLKQLHNY
+3354 GATKGISKLKQLHNY

-3374 NIDVKDINHN
+3374 NISVKDINHN

-3416 AEVPY
+3416 AEVSY
-3421 LDYYKESDGTTNA
+3421 LDYYKESDDTTNA
-3434 QFLQAYKYRPAGT
+3434 QFLHAYNYRPAGS

-3503 RNMPMSGPEL
+3503 RSMPMSGTEL
-3513 DKAFADI
+3513 DKAFADV
-3520 VQPTGF
+3520 VQPTTF
-3526 NISDISSPDTIE
+3526 NISDISSADTIE

-3551 SAGFIRDAGVEA
+3551 SAGFIRDTGVEA

-3570 EAYKSIYNQYR
+3570 EAYKSVYNQYR
-3581 REYKKRLQAYNDGLG
+3581 REYKKRLQAHNDGLD

-3607 CTYERIGS
+3607 CTYERVGS
-3615 KPLRVIFMPTVH
+3615 KPLRVIFMPTMH
-3627 NAITATDIR
+3627 NAITAMDIR
-3636 EGLRLSNINSNTK
+3636 EGLRLGSNTK
-3649 EGVIGGKQSYVVIEG
+3649 EGVTGGKQGYVVVEG
-3664 SNLADKL
+3664 SSLASKL
-3671 TDSAKRDTKLLA
+3671 SDSAKRDTKLLA
-3683 SMYDFSQKV
+3683 SMYAFSQKV

-3706 FTDIKPYQLK
+3706 FTDIKPYQLQSK
-3716 DKNVFINGENSNDF
+3716 DIYISEKDNNVF

-3743 DKGFKTVKFLGVD
+3743 DKGFKSVKFLGVD

-3765 NYVPSIA
+3765 NYVPNIA
-3772 MDPSYGAYI
+3772 MDPAYGAYI

-3804 LRRGKQEE
+3804 LRRGKQED

-3824 YNRNSTAMAIQQ
+3824 YNRNTTAMAIQQ

-3843 KTSLSATMDAL
+3843 KTSLSATMNAL

-3864 SSWLNDT
+3864 SSWLNNT

-3880 HPMMLQLDNSNTGAS
+3880 HPMMLQLDKSNTGAS
-3895 MTKNG
+3895 MTRNG

-4018 ISTRIMEAFTELSLT
+4018 ISTRIMEAFTGLSLT

-4047 NHLYHVYN
+4047 NHLYQVYN

-4084 KMLGSTIDSLNKLAY
+4084 KMLGSTIDSLNKLAF

-4116 KGISPEELRG
+4116 KGISP
-4126 QLGTRITP
+4126 LGTRITP

-4154 VESTKCNNLLKE
+4154 VETTKFNNILKE

-4245 ESGYDETTAWSLITD
+4245 ECGYDETTAWSLITD

-4324 TTVNDSVVQQ
+4324 TTVNDSVIQQ
-4334 IDALVSLYAIRAK
+4334 IDALVSLYAIKAK
-4347 DAENPNI
+4347 DTENPNI
-4354 IKDLNLQVVKDLSV
+4354 IKGLNLQVVKDLSV

-4377 FANTYGDGAMRYHIP
+4377 FTNTYGDGAMRYHIP

-4415 LAYAGSYGST
+4415 LEYAGSYGST
-4425 ITPTKLDPFYKNM
+4425 ITPTKLDPFYKDM
-4438 GINMVTAY
+4438 GTDMVTAY

-4475 VDGRTAYQDTKGEAP
+4475 VDGRKAYQDTQSEAP

-4495 YLSARIKNLNTANP
+4495 YLSLRIKNLNTANP
-4509 AFLNPD
+4509 SFLNPD
-4515 NVDGTFVPTF
+4515 SVDGTFVPTF

-4587 NKTTKDFVF
+4587 NKATKDFVF

-4602 NLKYRDYW
+4602 NMKYRDYW

-4617 KEAFKT
+4617 KEAFRT

-4649 NYYDFD
+4649 GYYDFD
-4655 MQSLHTLRDKLT
+4655 MQGLRTLRDKLT

-4703 NYKSNYLSLVNYGL
+4703 NYKSNYLSLINYGL

-4793 TDRIV
+4793 TDRVV
-4798 KDFIDQHLGEKLSRL
+4798 KDFIDQHLGEGLSRM

-4900 MATKHPSTSLA
+4900 MATKHPSSSLA

-4950 TSSMERTPY
+4950 TSSMESTPY

>member
-15 INSPTGYTEDQ
+15 TTSPTGYTEDQ
-26 LREFAEREARDEL
+26 LREFAERDMQT
-39 IDPNASLNE
+39 IDPNTASLNE
-48 LIAYNER
+48 LLAHNQAV
-55 KRQER
+55 KQER
-60 EANLA
+60 EASLA
-65 KGMAEYI
+65 RGMDRYA
-72 KDPRYITR
+72 KDPEYITR
-80 SLEAFKKANPYATLV
+80 SIQAFKQVFPYASV
-95 DFTKFI
+95 SDFKNFI
-101 NSDTILRAYYT
+101 RSDETLRAYYT
-112 GTDAYRN
+112 GTDTFRN
-119 LNDSQIYSDYRQF
+119 LNDEQVYSDYRQF
-132 FPEQENLFNTLRKG
+132 FPEQENFFNSQRKG
-146 SLEEKEDTNWFA
+146 SLEDQEDTNWLA
-158 KQVIDL
+158 KQAIDL

-175 LSPHIFNEA
+175 VSPHIFNEA
-184 QIEAVNDLSKFP
+184 QREAVNDLSKFP
-196 KEEIT
+196 KEEIA
-201 ALKSKQM
+201 ALKAKQL
-208 QAYKLTQEL
+208 QAYKINQEL
-217 NNLKAS
+217 KNLKSS
-223 NWYGMTDADR
+223 NWFDMPEEECNKTM
-233 NRTVQKIDSIQKALE
+233 QKINSYEKALE
-248 SLKPTERE
+248 SLQPNARE

-263 VVRAYDRTMD
+263 VVDAYDKAMD
-273 YKLALDKER
+273 YKLSVDKAR
-282 ADFEG
+282 AEFEG
-287 NTALS
+287 NTVLS

-297 LGYGNEIRG
+297 LGPGNEIRG
-306 DSDSYK
+306 ESESYK
-312 VLAREMDSRYLEYLV
+312 ALAREMDARYLEYQV
-327 KTRPEDFTTLDHILM
+327 NTNPEDFNLLDRILV
-342 SVKNQYKNT
+342 SAKNQYKNT
-351 SMGEAIGTI
+351 SMGEAIGTLL
-360 APWIAMGYWGKG
+360 PWVVMGSWGKG
-372 LSLMAQGGTA
+372 FSLLAQAGTVS
-382 YGRYQDNILAQM
+382 GRYQDNILAQM
-394 ERDPVGAVN
+394 EKDPVAAIN
-403 TNRAFLGAVASTA
+403 TNRAFLGALGSTVA
-416 LDFYGSKLALDAPQ
+416 DFYGSKLVLDAPQ
-430 KAVMD
+430 KAIMN
-435 NLFKKSFTKLDQIA
+435 NLFNKSFTKLDQIA
-449 WANVERKTKFL
+449 WANVERKAKHL

-465 NRQKYMFYQQ
+465 ARQKYMFYQQ

-483 IQAELA
+483 IQADLA

-494 SNNASFAEIG
+494 SKNASLAEIG
-504 KSMLKTLAPED
+504 KSLLKTVAPED
-515 SMLAGLVHGTA
+515 SMISGLVHGTA

-531 LAKNYGKLSKV
+531 LSKNYDKLSKV
-542 GLAPTQFAKAG
+542 GLAPTQFARAG
-553 VGLAIENVG
+553 IGLGIENVG
-562 SDVFTQYG
+562 SDALTQFG
-570 QGTDFNNLDTNS
+570 GGTDFDNLDTSS
-582 LIESGTSGLVTGGMF
+582 LIESGTSGLVSGGMF

-620 YAPMNNTAIKRMLDS
+620 YAPMNNTAIKRMLDTSNYS
-635 SNFSTSEIEG
+635 SSEIEG

-659 GIQTDMQKKFKSIDN
+659 GIQEDIRKKYKSIDS

-682 NAGITGKTN
+682 NAGITGSTN

-703 NAEITST
+703 NADITPK
-710 MRAQMDK
+710 MRAQMNK
-717 LSSTYNEAIKPDIAL
+717 LASTYNEAIKPDMAL

-740 KYADGLVDSKQLKA
+740 KYADGLVDSKQLEA
-754 FKAQVADVGK
+754 FKMQIADAGK
-764 DPIETLSTNASIKDQ
+764 DPIEVLSTNASIKDQ
-779 FNRMSKANQDRYL
+779 FNRMSKANQDKYL
-792 NEILG
+792 NEILN
-797 FKDEDLTDAEI
+797 FKGENLTEAEI
-808 NKRDALKASFTTT
+808 NRREALKASFTTT

-826 VDETKDS
+826 VDEAKDS

-842 DKQALDDKAT
+842 DKQAIDDKAT
-852 ELGINTNVLRRALT
+852 ELGFNTNVIRRALN
-866 EQQLLALKNL
+866 EQQLEAFKNL
-876 VTTRAVTAKDLE
+876 DTTREVTAKDIE

-903 AINQKTANKA
+903 AINQKTANKT
-913 IAQSD
+913 IAQGD
-918 NAVNTIKNINAHRTA
+918 NAANTIKNINAHRTA
-933 GKDFKEYVK
+933 GKDFKDFVK

-953 IEGLTK
+953 IEGLTQ
-959 EQQDALGEAIASD
+959 EQQNALGEAIASSD
-972 GILSNDLDNTK
+972 VLSNDLDRTMA
-983 SNVYKYFK
+983 NVRKYFA
-991 DNNINEPESTKLPDF
+991 DNNISEPGATDTF
-1006 DKAIQAMHTVFN
+1006 DKAIQAMHESFN
-1018 STLADSP
+1018 NTLADSP
-1025 INQFVAEH
+1025 INQFVVEH
-1033 NEIVSKENKFDSED
+1033 NEIVGKENKFDSED

-1052 IVKKKLKGKAKTKSY
+1052 IAKKKLKGKAKTKSY
-1067 KTHKNVVTIEKNL
+1067 KTHKKVVTIEKNL
-1080 TREDTFKSLDV
+1080 TKEDTLKSIDV
-1091 GKRAQDLIKKATN
+1091 GRTAKDLINKATN
-1104 EPNNLKSHITE
+1104 EPNNIKSHITQ
-1115 ALEIGKNIKELL
+1115 ALDIGKNIKDLL

-1134 ADLADQQAVKDVNK
+1134 ADLADQQAVKDVSK
-1148 ATNDFINNLDDTLKN
+1148 AVNDFINNLDDTLKN
-1163 EISDIESAD
+1163 EISDIEASDDAV
-1172 EATKKKVAET
+1172 KKKIVET
-1182 LSNQL
+1182 LANQL
-1187 NGVVKAYNTLFSA
+1187 DGVVKAYNTLFSS
-1200 VSNNIIQS
+1200 VSKNIIKS
-1208 FEDAGVSLHGYSAVE
+1208 FEDAGVSIHGYSAVE
-1223 KAAYTKR
+1223 KAAYTRRTKA
-1230 LKVREQAQ
+1230 REQAQ
-1238 VAQYRE
+1238 LAQYRE
-1244 SNKKFLNNEGKAFK
+1244 NNKAFLNNEGKAFK
-1258 HLDSPQKAAQFTG
+1258 HLNSPKEVEQFIG
-1271 DFLKGWLSAVAPAN
+1271 DFLKGWLSAVAPATN
-1285 SKLGSKLYTDPN
+1285 ELGSTVYTDLN
-1297 KIKSAL
+1297 ELKSAL
-1303 RSIFITEPTLESMHN
+1303 RSIFITEQTLESMHN
-1318 YAEYLTMQLNTTPIG
+1318 LSEYITMQLNTAPIG
-1333 SVDRIGYQR
+1333 SVDRNEYQR
-1342 EIDFLNQVFR
+1342 SIDFLNQIYR

-1358 IAVKT
+1358 ITTKSDD
-1363 GTIDFFTSHT
+1363 IDFVTTHT
-1373 DYRGVN
+1373 DYRNVK
-1379 KDVNSNTFRL
+1379 KDVNSNTFRI
-1389 NLERIPTKNDDTLS
+1389 NLGRVATKNDDSLS

-1412 SRFIG
+1412 SRFVG

-1438 EGISDSWNKAFNATN
+1438 EGISDTWGNAFNNTN
-1453 TKPFSDKAAD
+1453 AKPFSSGSINIIAD
-1463 VIAEFLA
+1463 FLA
-1470 TKINAEV
+1470 TNIDAKV

-1490 LRALYTKISTSTV
+1490 LRGLYTKISTGTV
-1503 SDVEGAIRDY
+1503 SDVKGAIRDY
-1513 LKELN
+1513 LESLN
-1518 GSEVGQVWLDLLSN
+1518 GSEAGQVWLDLLSN

-1540 LVPYRTKEGGNGT
+1540 LVPYRTKEGGKDT
-1553 NADIYYATTS
+1553 DADVYYATTS

-1571 ANTTTKGKSS
+1571 ANTTKGKSS
-1581 YKTSNSKSVKDNLA
+1581 YKTSNAKSVKDNLA
-1595 NLDKLINSTVSA
+1595 NLDKLINSDNSNAPTVPA
-1607 DTLQVVTVLQMAK
+1607 DTIQAVAVLQMAK
-1620 AGVIKGITAGLLSE
+1620 AGTIKGITAGLLSE
-1634 DAIIN
+1634 DVIIN
-1639 SIKLRPVNKEGKKIQ
+1639 NIKPRLIGKYGKDIEI
-1654 DAVSGLIKNN
+1654 AVASLTG
-1664 PNANITPDRVQS
+1664 NITPEEVWR
-1676 ALGSSRIDDAIFKVI
+1676 ALGSPQYIDTAYLESVI
-1691 LPTAI
+1691 PTAI
-1696 YNARLTYAKE
+1696 YNIKLKEAKS
-1706 LTSQNRTASASDTH
+1706 LISQNRTTYASDTH
-1720 IGPKSSELQKAL
+1720 VSPKSSAIQKAL
-1732 EQLSTAYNKL
+1732 EQLSVAYKQL
-1742 GIQVSQYTEYDN
+1742 GTLGSRYTEYDPDYAEN
-1754 DFADNRD
+1754 RVAD
-1761 PSGNYSIDAITDL
+1761 GVYSIEAVTDL

-1779 FSKAD
+1779 FPFTD
-1784 GSITDLETFIQNRLK
+1784 GSITDLEQFIQAW
-1799 ELGKDYTENE
+1799 LGTLGTEYTDKV
-1809 KNSGILNADRQEVFN
+1809 KNSGILNANRTEVFN
-1824 KVMRQYGNTALVITQ
+1824 KVMRQYGDTELVITQ
-1839 EDANTLGKLFYG
+1839 EDANTLGQLFYG
-1851 ITDTDSLIKLLQ
+1851 LTDTDSLIKLLK
-1863 LPTKASAIYSSN
+1863 LPTKTPVSNTSSLK
-1875 VSANIDFSAKGKADN
+1875 SDIDFSAKSNANN
-1890 PLKTKVAS
+1890 PLRAKVAS
-1898 KYQDI
+1898 KYRDI
-1903 IHRAC
+1903 VRRAC

-1914 LNSLREHVT
+1914 LNSLKEHAL
-1923 GDASNLIQ
+1923 GGAQNLIQ
-1931 HESDIAQALKTETN
+1931 KESDIAQALKTETN
-1945 SGNFSPI
+1945 SGNFSSP
-1952 LSEFFGTENSLDGA
+1952 LKELLGTENTLDGS
-1966 LPLSVCENIVGIS
+1966 LPLSVCENIVGI
-1979 FAYMDML
+1979 AYACMDML
-1986 NKKSNEDFLKTLD
+1986 NKKTNEDFLKTLD
-1999 PRYAAFLTKTQ
+1999 PRYAAWLTKNE
-2010 AQDANVVTTALGQ
+2010 AQDANVVTTFLGQ
-2023 AILAGMGLNPSGYLN
+2023 AILAGMGLNPSGYFN

-2052 LTLGGVA
+2052 LTLGGII
-2059 NVKYAGLQGDTFRVV
+2059 NVKYVGLQGDAFRVV
-2074 DQSAIGADKAGKAC
+2074 DQSAVGADKAGKAC
-2088 VITFNKREYNRVKN
+2088 VITFNKREYNKARD

-2119 LKDAYIPAFSKDTE
+2119 LKDAYIPTFSKDAE
-2133 AMTAKD
+2133 AMTAQD
-2139 RYNQNKEWDEDYNN
+2139 RYNQNVEWEEDYNN
-2153 SNGVKYILGDAEIA
+2153 GVAKYTLGDAEIA
-2167 YVDSDKP
+2167 YVGSNQP
-2174 ITIKRTIDS
+2174 ITVKRTIDS
-2183 KSGIM
+2183 NSGIM

-2193 NMPKSWKEE
+2193 HMPASWKAK
-2202 AYKSPDKSIKDN
+2202 AYNSPTDN
-2214 LVQNTI
+2214 LVQNTA
-2220 NNSSVFYLPK
+2220 NNSSVFYIPR

-2237 GTMYNT
+2237 GTMYNA

-2258 TMNTEAYEQVFNVF
+2258 TMNTKAYEQVFNVF
-2272 DGYISNNKANKAK
+2272 NGYIDSNNKANKAK

-2291 NVNKT
+2291 NTNNT
-2296 TEEIQA
+2296 SEDIQA
-2302 IRSLVGMNPDG
+2302 IRCLVGMDPNG
-2313 VIKLVGTTL
+2313 VIELVGTAL
-2322 EHKRDKFLTEA
+2322 EHKRDKFLSEA

-2339 YVEYK
+2339 YAEYK
-2344 TNPDFFKQKLYFNF
+2344 ANPDFFKEKLYFNF

-2386 RFVEEG
+2386 RFVEKG
-2392 HNKLELTG
+2392 HNSLNLTG
-2400 NNNTEERNKALLA
+2400 NDNNPDNVNKALLA

-2429 VDQVDKT
+2429 VDQVNRA
-2436 ISSLVSNTAF
+2436 IYFLVSNSAF
-2446 KQLLDDV
+2446 RQLLNDV
-2453 KGDNSTTGI
+2453 KRDNSTTGI
-2462 LKAVNTYNQKSSS
+2462 IKAVNKYNSSS

-2486 NKAIT
+2486 NKTIT
-2491 FALED
+2491 FEPEE
-2496 LSEYVYGLRELANID
+2496 LSEYIYGLRELANID
-2511 FDSLQRLANDEP
+2511 FDSLQRLAND
-2523 VTIDKFDLTLEI
+2523 VAVNIDNFDLTIEI

-2543 LKAFGSTAVNADDY
+2543 LKAFGSTAVNADDF
-2557 INQAIGLY
+2557 INKAIGLY
-2565 IGSDDY
+2565 TGSGDNY

-2615 FLNLSFGTD
+2615 FLNLSFSTD

-2646 GAGLEALKA
+2646 GSGLKALKL
-2655 TMQQVIQDA
+2655 TMQRVIQDA
-2664 TSSVI
+2664 TSSI
-2669 YDLLNAKGDK
+2669 LYDLVNARGDK
-2679 VAVSK
+2679 ETINR

-2698 SNTIAFRKT
+2698 SNTVAFRKT
-2707 TGRGTTKIVE
+2707 TGRGTTTVVD

-2730 QDCDLEIASNRPM
+2730 QDCDLEIASNKSM
-2743 AKYIDDVFTTNIYK
+2743 AKYIDDIFTTNIYK

-2774 EVGNTLEQTMGK
+2774 EVGNVLEQTMGK
-2786 IVYKYLNEGIN
+2786 VVYKYLNEGIN

-2802 DTIIDNVWSRL
+2802 DTIIDSVWSRL
-2813 NPVVKLGMSE
+2813 NPIVKLGMSE

-2829 SSKGAVPKEFKQ
+2829 SPKGAVPQVFKQ
-2841 AMNGVLTSS
+2841 AINGVLTSS
-2850 DGKLVFR
+2850 NGKLVFR
-2857 ARTMSPLPTSVGSG
+2857 ARTMSPIPTSVGSG

-2893 ESGISFLA
+2893 EAGISFLA
-2901 VHDAALANSNDGVA
+2901 VHDAALANTNDGVA

-2938 LADLASRAYK
+2938 LTDLASRAYK
-2948 LAQDEGIDTSDM
+2948 LAQDEGVDTSDM
-2960 YKTLNN
+2960 YETLNK

-2979 YQLYQFKNIK
+2979 YQLYQLKEIK
-2989 DNNGDVN
+2989 DKGGDVN
-2996 INQYQYLDL
+2996 INQYQYLGS
-3005 TAYKVEKEDL
+3005 TAYSITNEDL
-3015 ENAIKA
+3015 MNAIKS

-3038 SDKFMSLDAPK
+3038 SERFMGLDAPE
-3049 LKDQYFNI
+3049 LKAQYFDV

-3062 TLSFKPDVLANIN
+3062 TLTFKPGVLAKIN

-3081 NKMKNEVTDN
+3081 DSMEKDANEKT
-3091 AIKKALDAIRNDIKE
+3091 KEALEQIRSDIQE
-3106 YQDKTIFN
+3106 YQDKAIFN
-3114 PLTLGLSNTSTSDAL
+3114 PLTLGLSDNANTDAL
-3129 NNPKLGKD
+3129 KTPKLGRG

-3158 NPAMSDATE
+3158 NPAMSDATK
-3167 SNMQPI
+3167 SDIQPI
-3173 INNLQ
+3173 VNNLQ

-3188 NNLPNTQVGT
+3188 NNLPNTQLGT
-3198 AIALYSAVT
+3198 AVALYSAVA

-3215 FIDLFGSVADFNNT
+3215 FIDLFGSVTDFDNT
-3229 DLFND
+3229 DLFKD
-3234 VRFELD
+3234 VQFDLS
-3240 NSDTNVTIMNGEL
+3240 NSDTNVTIMDGEL

-3258 KQELDNQNNK
+3258 KQELENQNNK

-3275 DLQGTKGTRATAS
+3275 DLQGTKGTRASAS
-3288 TVIKDITNQ
+3288 TVIKDLTNQ
-3297 VRARIKG
+3297 VRTRIQG

-3322 LGVLQNLKGNGFNG
+3322 LGILQNLKGNGFNG

-3341 PTVSNRVASTTRL
+3341 PTVSNRVSSTTRL
-3354 GANKGISKLKQLHNY
+3354 GADKGISKLKQLHNY
-3369 INKQT
+3369 INKRT
-3374 NIDVKDINHN
+3374 GLSVKDINHN

-3421 LDYYKESDGTTNA
+3421 LDYYKESDGTANA
-3434 QFLQAYKYRPAGT
+3434 QFLQAYKYRPAGS

-3462 GEPINLDANNVANR
+3462 GEPINLDANNIAGR
-3476 LTFTPYDVSKTPV
+3476 FTFTSYDVSKTPISV
-3489 SAMRDTE
+3489 MRDTE
-3496 INYDAYW
+3496 LNYGTYTRDIPY
-3503 RNMPMSGPEL
+3503 SGPAL

-3520 VQPTGF
+3520 MQPGIG

-3551 SAGFIRDAGVEA
+3551 TAGFIRDAGVEA

-3570 EAYKSIYNQYR
+3570 EAYRSVYDQYK
-3581 REYKKRLQAYNDGLG
+3581 REYKKRVQAYNDGVG
-3596 SNTSLIGSPIY
+3596 DATSYTNLPIY

-3615 KPLRVIFMPTVH
+3615 KPLRVIFMPTMD
-3627 NAITATDIR
+3627 NAITVMDIKDSI
-3636 EGLRLSNINSNTK
+3636 RLSSIDSNAVQ
-3649 EGVIGGKQSYVVIEG
+3649 GVADAKQGYVVVEG
-3664 SNLADKL
+3664 SSLDEKL
-3671 TDSAKRDTKLLA
+3671 TDSAKRDFKLLA
-3683 SMYDFSQKV
+3683 SMYAFSQKI

-3698 KSTQRDPI
+3698 KSTQRNPI
-3706 FTDIKPYQLK
+3706 YTDIKPYQLRSDK
-3716 DKNVFINGENSNDF
+3716 GKNVFITGENSNDF
-3730 VKRNTLIAKRIAM
+3730 VKRSTLITKRIAM
-3743 DKGFKTVKFLGVD
+3743 DKGFNNTVKFLGID

-3765 NYVPSIA
+3765 DFFPSIA
-3772 MDPSYGAYI
+3772 MSPSYGTYI
-3781 GFSNFSTNVAKRIYS
+3781 GFTNFSTNVAKRIYS

-3804 LRRGKQEE
+3804 LRRGKQED

-3824 YNRNSTAMAIQQ
+3824 YNRSSTAMAIQQ

-3880 HPMMLQLDNSNTGAS
+3880 HPMMLQLDNASNTGAS
-3895 MTKNG
+3895 MVKNG

-3912 PTESALEILYHEAL
+3912 PTESALEILYHESL

-3955 NPDMFDDINQ
+3955 SSDMFDDINQ

-3993 AFRDAIARITPRKG
+3993 AFRDAIARITPKKD
-4007 VTEGIFSRVAG
+4007 VTQGIFSRVAG
-4018 ISTRIMEAFTELSLT
+4018 ISTRIMETFTGLSLT
-4033 STPDKPIAEIDRIF
+4033 STPNKPIAEIDRIF

-4084 KMLGSTIDSLNKLAY
+4084 KMLGSTIDSLNKLVY
-4099 KQQTGWGKLL
+4099 KQQTGWGNLL
-4109 PRMTDLE
+4109 PRMSDLE
-4116 KGISPEELRG
+4116 KGISPKELRG

-4134 KSLPIGDNVL
+4134 KSLPIGDTVL
-4144 NSAENAINAL
+4144 NNAENAINAL

-4206 ASAVV
+4206 ASAVI
-4211 NDNVKEIIKD
+4211 NDNVREIIKD

-4245 ESGYDETTAWSLITD
+4245 ECGYDETTAWSLITD

-4273 SLLSD
+4273 SLLSN
-4278 KSYGRYYVNASK
+4278 KSYGNYYVNASK

-4311 EIAHRSGVASSTE
+4311 EIAHRSGVASATE
-4324 TTVNDSVVQQ
+4324 TTVNDSIVQQ

-4347 DAENPNI
+4347 DAENSSI
-4354 IKDLNLQVVKDLSV
+4354 IKGLNLQVVKDLSA

-4415 LAYAGSYGST
+4415 LQYAGSYGST

-4495 YLSARIKNLNTANP
+4495 YLSTRIKNLNTAKP
-4509 AFLNPD
+4509 SFLNPD
-4515 NVDGTFVPTF
+4515 SVDGTFVPTF

-4587 NKTTKDFVF
+4587 NKATKDFIF

-4617 KEAFKT
+4617 KEAFRT

-4655 MQSLHTLRDKLT
+4655 MQSLHTLRDRLT
-4667 HYFRNGWISLG
+4667 HYFRNGWVSLG

-4703 NYKSNYLSLVNYGL
+4703 NYKSNYLSLINYGL
-4717 SPKQAIEDQIEGLAQ
+4717 SPKQAIDDQIEGLAQ

-4754 WNDADAKQARTIR
+4754 WSDADAKQARTIR

-4798 KDFIDQHLGEKLSRL
+4798 KDFIDQHLGEKMSKL
-4813 AHEVAFDPSSKVF
+4813 AHEVTFDPSSKVF

-4850 SMSQDEK
+4850 SMSQEEK

-4877 FMEATGMANFM
+4877 FIEATGIANFM

-4900 MATKHPSTSLA
+4900 MATKHPSSSLA

>member
-1 MPVQKRNYTNSLAN
+1 MPVQKHNYTNSLSA

-26 LREFAEREARDEL
+26 LRQQAELEAQLRDFDPTNASIDEMVAHDALVDQQREASIARGMKRYTE
-39 IDPNASLNE
+39 DP
-48 LIAYNER
+48 
-55 KRQER
+55 Q
-60 EANLA
+60 
-65 KGMAEYI
+65 
-72 KDPRYITR
+72 YITR
-80 SLEAFKKANPYATLV
+80 SIQAFKQVFPYASITDFENFIKSDETL
-95 DFTKFI
+95 K
-101 NSDTILRAYYT
+101 AYYS
-112 GTDAYRN
+112 GTDAFRS
-119 LNDSQIYSDYRQF
+119 LNRDQMYSDYRQF

-146 SLEEKEDTNWFA
+146 SLEEQEDTNWFA
-158 KQVIDL
+158 KQAIGL
-164 GKGAEKVVRGL
+164 GKSAEKVVRGIV
-175 LSPHIFNEA
+175 SPFIYA
-184 QIEAVNDLSKFP
+184 DKQIEAVDDLNKFP

-223 NWYGMTDADR
+223 NWFNMTEADR
-233 NRTVQKIDSIQKALE
+233 NRTVQKIDSTQKALE
-248 SLKPTERE
+248 SLNPTERE
-256 QQLIDSG
+256 QQLINSG
-263 VVRAYDRTMD
+263 VVDAYDKAMG
-273 YKLALDKER
+273 YKLAVDKAR

-287 NTALS
+287 NTVLS
-292 KLNPL
+292 NLNPL

-306 DSDSYK
+306 ESDSYK
-312 VLAREMDSRYLEYLV
+312 SLAREMDSRYLEYLV
-327 KTRPEDFTTLDHILM
+327 NTRPEDFTTLDHILM

-360 APWIAMGYWGKG
+360 APWIALGYWGKG

-382 YGRYQDNILAQM
+382 FGRYQDNILAQM
-394 ERDPVGAVN
+394 ERDPVGAIN

-430 KAVMD
+430 KAVMN
-435 NLFKKSFTKLDQIA
+435 NLFNKSFTKLDQIA
-449 WANVERKTKFL
+449 WANVERKAKLL

-475 EVASLAPA
+475 EVASLAPT

-620 YAPMNNTAIKRMLDS
+620 YAPMNNSAIKRMLDS

-645 NLKAFKDTNKANIE
+645 NLKAFKDTNKANME

-674 FLQSEAVQ
+674 FLQSEAAQ

-691 EVTGEF
+691 EVTSEF

-703 NAEITST
+703 NAEITPQ
-710 MRAQMDK
+710 MRTQMDK
-717 LSSTYNEAIKPDIAL
+717 LASTYNEAIKPDIAL

-740 KYADGLVDSKQLKA
+740 KYADDLIDSKQLKA
-754 FKAQVADVGK
+754 FKAQVADTGK

-797 FKDEDLTDAEI
+797 FKNEDLTDAEI

-821 NAETE
+821 EAETE

-876 VTTRAVTAKDLE
+876 DTTKEVTAESLE

-913 IAQSD
+913 IAQGD
-918 NAVNTIKNINAHRTA
+918 NAANTIKNINAHRTA

-942 DKTAEILKNKN
+942 DKTAEILNNKN
-953 IEGLTK
+953 INGLTK

-972 GILSNDLDNTK
+972 NILANDLDVTNT
-983 SNVYKYFK
+983 NVRKYFK
-991 DNNINEPESTKLPDF
+991 DRSINEPAPTEF
-1006 DKAIQAMHTVFN
+1006 DKAIQAMHDSFN
-1018 STLADSP
+1018 NTLADSP

-1033 NEIVSKENKFDSED
+1033 NEIVGKENKFDSES

-1052 IVKKKLKGKAKTKSY
+1052 IADKKLKGKAKTRTY

-1080 TREDTFKSLDV
+1080 TKEDTLKSINV
-1091 GKRAQDLIKKATN
+1091 GKRAQDLIKEATN
-1104 EPNNLKSHITE
+1104 NPNNIRAHTTQ
-1115 ALEIGKNIKELL
+1115 ALEIAKDIRDLL

-1134 ADLADQQAVKDVNK
+1134 TDLADQQAVKDVSK
-1148 ATNDFINNLDDTLKN
+1148 ATNDFIKKLDDTLKDD
-1163 EISDIESAD
+1163 ISKIESD
-1172 EATKKKVAET
+1172 NDDTKKKVAET

-1187 NGVVKAYNTLFSA
+1187 NGVVKAYSTLFST
-1200 VSNNIIQS
+1200 VGNNIVQS
-1208 FEDAGVSLHGYSAVE
+1208 FEDAGVSIHGYSAVE
-1223 KAAYTKR
+1223 KAAYSRRVKA
-1230 LKVREQAQ
+1230 REQAQ
-1238 VAQYRE
+1238 VTQYRE

-1258 HLDSPQKAAQFTG
+1258 HLDSPKKIEQFIG
-1271 DFLKGWLSAVAPAN
+1271 DFFKGWLSAVAPAN
-1285 SKLGSKLYTDPN
+1285 SKLGSKVYTDSS

-1303 RSIFITEPTLESMHN
+1303 SHIFITEQTLESMHN
-1318 YAEYLTMQLNTTPIG
+1318 LAEYITMQLSTTPIG
-1333 SVDRIGYQR
+1333 SVDRMEYQR
-1342 EIDFLNQVFR
+1342 SIDLLNQVFR

-1358 IAVKT
+1358 IKT
-1363 GTIDFFTSHT
+1363 TPDNRDFVTNHT
-1373 DYRGVN
+1373 DYRN
-1379 KDVNSNTFRL
+1379 TDKIVNSNTFII
-1389 NLERIPTKNDDTLS
+1389 NLGRVQTKSNDTLS

-1438 EGISDSWNKAFNATN
+1438 EGISDNWNKAFNV
-1453 TKPFSDKAAD
+1453 TKAKPLTDEAANA
-1463 VIAEFLA
+1463 IAKFLA

-1490 LRALYTKISTSTV
+1490 LRALYTKISTNTV
-1503 SDVEGAIRDY
+1503 SDVEGTIRDY
-1513 LKELN
+1513 LKGLN

-1540 LVPYRTKEGGNGT
+1540 LVPYRTKEKGNDT
-1553 NADIYYATTS
+1553 NADVYYATTS

-1571 ANTTTKGKSS
+1571 VNTKGKSS
-1581 YKTSNSKSVKDNLA
+1581 YKTSNGESVKDNLA
-1595 NLDKLINSTVSA
+1595 ELYKLNNSVLLPGTFQA
-1607 DTLQVVTVLQMAK
+1607 VTVLQMAK

-1634 DAIIN
+1634 DVIIDN
-1639 SIKLRPVNKEGKKIQ
+1639 IKPRPVNKDGKEIEK
-1654 DAVSGLIKNN
+1654 AVLDLFKAN
-1664 PNANITPDRVQS
+1664 PNTDITPDKVRN
-1676 ALGSSRIDDAIFKVI
+1676 ALNSSSIGDNTLKAI

-1696 YNARLTYAKE
+1696 YNARLSYAKK
-1706 LTSQNRTASASDTH
+1706 LISQNRTANASDIH
-1720 IGPKSSELQKAL
+1720 IGPKSSEVQKAL
-1732 EQLSTAYNKL
+1732 EQLSVAYNRL
-1742 GIQVSQYTEYDN
+1742 GIQVSQYTKYDN
-1754 DFADNRD
+1754 DFAENRD
-1761 PSGNYSIDAITDL
+1761 PSGNYSIEAITDL

-1779 FSKAD
+1779 FPSTRD
-1784 GSITDLETFIQNRLK
+1784 SLTNLEQFIQNRLRD
-1799 ELGKDYTENE
+1799 LHKDYTDEV
-1809 KNSGILNADRQEVFN
+1809 KNSGILNADRKEVFN
-1824 KVMRQYGNTALVITQ
+1824 KVMRQYDNAELVITQ
-1839 EDANTLGKLFYG
+1839 EEANTLGQLFYG

-1863 LPTKASAIYSSN
+1863 LPTKTPTVYSSN

-1890 PLKTKVAS
+1890 PLKTKVVN

-1903 IHRAC
+1903 IHKAC
-1908 YGVTYG
+1908 YGVTIG

-1923 GDASNLIQ
+1923 GDASNLLQ

-1999 PRYAAFLTKTQ
+1999 PRYAAFLTKIQ

-2052 LTLGGVA
+2052 LTLGGVV

-2133 AMTAKD
+2133 AMTATD
-2139 RYNQNKEWDEDYNN
+2139 RYNQNTEWYEDYNN
-2153 SNGVKYILGDAEIA
+2153 SGGVKYALGDAEIA
-2167 YVDSDKP
+2167 YVNSNTP
-2174 ITIKRTIDS
+2174 ITVKRTIDS

-2188 KVELT
+2188 KVELI
-2193 NMPKSWKEE
+2193 NMPKSWKAE
-2202 AYKSPDKSIKDN
+2202 AYNSDSSIKDN
-2214 LVQNTI
+2214 LVQDTT

-2237 GTMYNT
+2237 GTMYNA

-2258 TMNTEAYEQVFNVF
+2258 TMNTEAYEKVFWVFN
-2272 DGYISNNKANKAK
+2272 GYISSNKADKAK

-2291 NVNKT
+2291 NVNNT
-2296 TEEIQA
+2296 TEKIQA
-2302 IRSLVGMNPDG
+2302 IRSLVGMDPKG
-2313 VIKLVGTTL
+2313 VIKSVGTTL

-2333 NKLLDE
+2333 NKLLDG

-2344 TNPDFFKQKLYFNF
+2344 TNLDLFKQTLYFNF

-2386 RFVEEG
+2386 RFVAEG

-2400 NNNTEERNKALLA
+2400 NNSTEERNKALLA

-2429 VDQVDKT
+2429 VDQVDKA
-2436 ISSLVSNTAF
+2436 IYSLVNNTAF

-2453 KGDNSTTGI
+2453 KWDNSSTGI
-2462 LKAVNTYNQKSSS
+2462 LQAVNTYNESSS
-2475 ELPTYSYRGKD
+2475 ELPTYSYRGED
-2486 NKAIT
+2486 NKTIT
-2491 FALED
+2491 FKPED
-2496 LSEYVYGLRELANID
+2496 LSEYVYGLRELANIG
-2511 FDSLQRLANDEP
+2511 FDKLKLLADDQP
-2523 VTIDKFDLTLEI
+2523 VTIDNFDLTIEI

-2565 IGSDDY
+2565 IGSGDY

-2600 TLDSVSYTDAQALIK
+2600 TLDSLSYTDAQALIK
-2615 FLNLSFGTD
+2615 FLNLSFGTK

-2655 TMQQVIQDA
+2655 TMQQVIQDK
-2664 TSSVI
+2664 TSSI
-2669 YDLLNAKGDK
+2669 LYDLINAKGDK
-2679 VAVSK
+2679 GTVSK
-2684 AIDWFNSALALNGS
+2684 AIDWFNSALALNGN

-2707 TGRGTTKIVE
+2707 TDRGTTKIVE

-2743 AKYIDDVFTTNIYK
+2743 AKYIDDIFTTNIYK

-2769 DGVMN
+2769 DGIMN

-2786 IVYKYLNEGIN
+2786 VVYKYLNESIN

-2802 DTIIDNVWSRL
+2802 DTIIENVWYRL

-2829 SSKGAVPKEFKQ
+2829 SPKGAVPKEFKQ

-2901 VHDAALANSNDGVA
+2901 VHDAALANANDGVA
-2915 IAQALNKATFDNVFV
+2915 IAQALNKNTFDNVFE
-2930 GSYKTISS
+2930 GSYKTICS

-2948 LAQDEGIDTSDM
+2948 LAQDEGVDTSDM

-2979 YQLYQFKNIK
+2979 YQLYQFKQIK
-2989 DNNGDVN
+2989 NDGGNVN
-2996 INQYQYLDL
+2996 INQYQYLGL
-3005 TAYKVEKEDL
+3005 TAYKVTEEKLD
-3015 ENAIKA
+3015 NAIKA
-3021 FSSPEA
+3021 FSSSES

-3038 SDKFMSLDAPK
+3038 SEQFMGLDNVK
-3049 LKDQYFNI
+3049 LKEKYFDI

-3062 TLSFKPDVLANIN
+3062 TLSFKSGVLANIN

-3081 NKMKNEVTDN
+3081 DKMKEDATD
-3091 AIKKALDAIRNDIKE
+3091 KPTEQALEHIRDSIKE

-3114 PLTLGLSNTSTSDAL
+3114 PLTLGLSNRASASAL
-3129 NNPKLGKD
+3129 NNPQLGRG
-3137 VALGTQITSLM
+3137 VALGTQITSIM

-3158 NPAMSDATE
+3158 NPAMSEATK

-3234 VRFELD
+3234 VRFELG
-3240 NSDTNVTIMNGEL
+3240 NSDTNVTIMDGEL

-3275 DLQGTKGTRATAS
+3275 DLQDTNGTRATAS

-3314 GNQLDILT
+3314 SNQLDILT
-3322 LGVLQNLKGNGFNG
+3322 LGVLQNLKGSEFNG

-3354 GANKGISKLKQLHNY
+3354 GATKSISKLKQLHNY

-3374 NIDVKDINHN
+3374 NISVKDINHN

-3416 AEVPY
+3416 AEVSY
-3421 LDYYKESDGTTNA
+3421 LDYHYKKDDDTVDA
-3434 QFLQAYKYRPAGT
+3434 QFLQAYKYRPAGS
-3447 FKVQYFSGNALGSVR
+3447 FKVQYFSGNALGNVR
-3462 GEPINLDANNVANR
+3462 GEPINLDTHNIANR
-3476 LTFTPYDVSKTPV
+3476 HTFTPYDVSKTPV

-3496 INYDAYW
+3496 INYAAYW
-3503 RNMPMSGPEL
+3503 RSMPMSGPEL

-3526 NISDISSPDTIE
+3526 NISDISSADTIE

-3570 EAYKSIYNQYR
+3570 EAYRSVYNQYR
-3581 REYKKRLQAYNDGLG
+3581 REYKKRIQAHNDGLE

-3615 KPLRVIFMPTVH
+3615 KPLRVIFMPTIH
-3627 NAITATDIR
+3627 NAITATDIK
-3636 EGLRLSNINSNTK
+3636 EGLRLSSIYSNTK
-3649 EGVIGGKQSYVVIEG
+3649 EGVTGGKQGYVVIEG
-3664 SNLADKL
+3664 STLASKL
-3671 TDSAKRDTKLLA
+3671 SDSAKRDTKLLA
-3683 SMYDFSQKV
+3683 SMYAFSQKV

-3706 FTDIKPYQLK
+3706 FTDVKPYQLQSK
-3716 DKNVFINGENSNDF
+3716 DVYISEKDNNVF

-3765 NYVPSIA
+3765 AYVPSIA
-3772 MDPSYGAYI
+3772 MSPSYGAYI

-3804 LRRGKQEE
+3804 LRRGKQED

-3854 LKIDQNRGVD
+3854 LKIDQSRGVD

-3871 LGSMLLNSI
+3871 LGSMLINSI
-3880 HPMMLQLDNSNTGAS
+3880 HPMMLQLDKSNTGAS
-3895 MTKNG
+3895 MTRNG

-3993 AFRDAIARITPRKG
+3993 AFRDAITRITPRKG

-4018 ISTRIMEAFTELSLT
+4018 ISTRIMEAFTGLSLT
-4033 STPDKPIAEIDRIF
+4033 STPNKPIAEIDRIF

-4134 KSLPIGDNVL
+4134 NSLPIGDNVL

-4206 ASAVV
+4206 ASAIV

-4245 ESGYDETTAWSLITD
+4245 ESGYDETTAWSLISD

-4324 TTVNDSVVQQ
+4324 TTVNDSVMQQ
-4334 IDALVSLYAIRAK
+4334 IDALVSLYAIKAK

-4354 IKDLNLQVVKDLSV
+4354 IKGLNLQAVKDLSV

-4392 KGNVHGGNALGMMS
+4392 KGNVHGGNALGMMG

-4425 ITPTKLDPFYKNM
+4425 ITPTKLDPFYKDM

-4475 VDGRTAYQDTKGEAP
+4475 VDGRKAYQDTKDGAP

-4495 YLSARIKNLNTANP
+4495 YLSLRIKNLNTANP
-4509 AFLNPD
+4509 SFLNPD
-4515 NVDGTFVPTF
+4515 SVDGTFVPTF

-4587 NKTTKDFVF
+4587 NKATKDFVF

-4602 NLKYRDYW
+4602 NMKYRDYW

-4617 KEAFKT
+4617 KEAFRT

-4649 NYYDFD
+4649 GYYDFD
-4655 MQSLHTLRDKLT
+4655 MQGLHTLRDKLT

-4690 ENLIVKSLSVSIN
+4690 ENLIVKGLSVSIN
-4703 NYKSNYLSLVNYGL
+4703 NYKSNYLSLINYGL

-4798 KDFIDQHLGEKLSRL
+4798 KDFIDQHLGEGLSRM

-4888 KYGFGIQKAMFN
+4888 KFGFGIQKAMFN

-4959 GQILLK
+4959 GQIFLK

>member
-1 MPVQKRNYTNSLAN
+1 MPVQKRNYTNSLSSV
-15 INSPTGYTEDQ
+15 NSPTGYTEDQ
-26 LREFAEREARDEL
+26 LRQQAELEAQLRNFDPRNASINEMVAHAAQVDREREASLARGMNRYAE
-39 IDPNASLNE
+39 DPE
-48 LIAYNER
+48 
-55 KRQER
+55 
-60 EANLA
+60 
-65 KGMAEYI
+65 
-72 KDPRYITR
+72 YITR
-80 SLEAFKKANPYATLV
+80 SIQAFKQVFPYASITDFENFIKSDETL
-95 DFTKFI
+95 K
-101 NSDTILRAYYT
+101 AYYT
-112 GTDAYRN
+112 GTDAFRS
-119 LNDSQIYSDYRQF
+119 LNRDQIYSDYRQF
-132 FPEQENLFNTLRKG
+132 FPQQENLFNTLRKG
-146 SLEEKEDTNWFA
+146 SLEEQEDTNWFA
-158 KQVIDL
+158 KQAIDL
-164 GKGAEKVVRGL
+164 GKGAEKVLRGL
-175 LSPHIFNEA
+175 LSPHIYTKA
-184 QIEAVNDLSKFP
+184 QVEAVDELNKFP
-196 KEEIT
+196 IEEIT

-208 QAYKLTQEL
+208 QAYKINQEL
-217 NNLKAS
+217 EVLKSS
-223 NWYGMTDADR
+223 NWRNMTDPER
-233 NRTVQKIDSIQKALE
+233 NVVVQKINSYQKALE

-263 VVRAYDRTMD
+263 VVRAYDKNMD

-287 NTALS
+287 STILS
-292 KLNPL
+292 NLNPL
-297 LGYGNEIRG
+297 LGLGNEIRG
-306 DSDSYK
+306 ESDSYK
-312 VLAREMDSRYLEYLV
+312 ALAREMDSNHLEYLV
-327 KTRPEDFTTLDHILM
+327 NTRPEDFTTLDRILM
-342 SVKNQYKNT
+342 SVRNQFKNT

-382 YGRYQDNILAQM
+382 FGRYQDNILAQM

-416 LDFYGSKLALDAPQ
+416 LDFYGSKFALDAPQ
-430 KAVMD
+430 KAVMN
-435 NLFKKSFTKLDQIA
+435 NLFNKSFTKLDQIA
-449 WANVERKTKFL
+449 WANVDRKVKLL

-465 NRQKYMFYQQ
+465 NRQRYMFYQQ

-620 YAPMNNTAIKRMLDS
+620 YAPMNNSAIKRMLDS

-645 NLKAFKDTNKANIE
+645 NFKAFKDTNKANIE

-691 EVTGEF
+691 EITGEF

-703 NAEITST
+703 NAEITPQ
-710 MRAQMDK
+710 MRTQMDK
-717 LSSTYNEAIKPDIAL
+717 LATTYNEAIKPDIAL

-754 FKAQVADVGK
+754 FKAQVADTGK
-764 DPIETLSTNASIKDQ
+764 DPIEVLSTNASIKDQ

-797 FKDEDLTDAEI
+797 FKSEDLTDAEI
-808 NKRDALKASFTTT
+808 NKRDALKASFTIT
-821 NAETE
+821 NAEAE

-833 EAYMNLSNE
+833 EAYMSLSNE

-876 VTTRAVTAKDLE
+876 DTTKEVTTEDLK

-913 IAQSD
+913 IAQGD
-918 NAVNTIKNINAHRTA
+918 NAINTIKNINAHRTA

-942 DKTAEILKNKN
+942 DKTTEILNNKG
-953 IEGLTK
+953 IEGLNQ

-972 GILSNDLDNTK
+972 GVLSTDLDNTT
-983 SNVYKYFK
+983 SNVYKYLE
-991 DNNINEPESTKLPDF
+991 DHNINATKSPNF
-1006 DKAIQAMHTVFN
+1006 DKAIQAMHDSFN
-1018 STLADSP
+1018 NTLADSP

-1052 IVKKKLKGKAKTKSY
+1052 IATKKLKGKAKTRTY

-1080 TREDTFKSLDV
+1080 TTEDTLKSLDV
-1091 GKRAQDLIKKATN
+1091 GKRAQDLIKEATN
-1104 EPNNLKSHITE
+1104 KPNNIKAHITQS
-1115 ALEIGKNIKELL
+1115 LEIAKEVRDLL

-1134 ADLADQQAVKDVNK
+1134 ADLADPQAVKNVSK

-1163 EISDIESAD
+1163 EITDIESAD

-1187 NGVVKAYNTLFSA
+1187 NGVVKAYSTLFST
-1200 VSNNIIQS
+1200 VGNNIVQS
-1208 FEDAGVSLHGYSAVE
+1208 FKEAGVSIHGYSAVE

-1230 LKVREQAQ
+1230 LKAREQAQ

-1258 HLDSPQKAAQFTG
+1258 HLDSPKKIDQFIG
-1271 DFLKGWLSAVAPAN
+1271 DFFKGWLSAVAPAN
-1285 SKLGSKLYTDPN
+1285 SELGSKVYSDPN
-1297 KIKSAL
+1297 EIKSAL
-1303 RSIFITEPTLESMHN
+1303 ANIFITEQTLESMHN
-1318 YAEYLTMQLNTTPIG
+1318 LAEYITMQLSTTSIG
-1333 SVDRIGYQR
+1333 SVDRIEYQR
-1342 EIDFLNQVFR
+1342 SIDLLNQVFR

-1358 IAVKT
+1358 IKT
-1363 GTIDFFTSHT
+1363 TNDNRDFVTNHT
-1373 DYRGVN
+1373 DYRN
-1379 KDVNSNTFRL
+1379 TDKIVNSNTFII
-1389 NLERIPTKNDDTLS
+1389 NLDRAQTKSDDTLS

-1438 EGISDSWNKAFNATN
+1438 EGISDNWNKAFNVTN
-1453 TKPFSDKAAD
+1453 TKPLSDKATAA
-1463 VIAEFLA
+1463 IAKFLA

-1490 LRALYTKISTSTV
+1490 LRALYTKISTGTV
-1503 SDVEGAIRDY
+1503 SDVESAIKDY
-1513 LKELN
+1513 LKGLN

-1540 LVPYRTKEGGNGT
+1540 LVPYRTKEGDNVT

-1571 ANTTTKGKSS
+1571 ANTKKSS
-1581 YKTSNSKSVKDNLA
+1581 YKTSNGKSVKDNLA
-1595 NLDKLINSTVSA
+1595 ELYKLNNSIVPA
-1607 DTLQVVTVLQMAK
+1607 DTLQVVTVLQMTK

-1639 SIKLRPVNKEGKKIQ
+1639 SIKPRPVNKEGEKIQ
-1654 DAVSGLIKNN
+1654 NAVSDLIKDN
-1664 PNANITPDRVQS
+1664 PNANITPDKVQS
-1676 ALGSSRIDDAIFKVI
+1676 ALSSSSIDDNTLKAI

-1696 YNARLTYAKE
+1696 YNARLTYAQN
-1706 LTSQNRTASASDTH
+1706 LISQNRTANESDTH
-1720 IGPKSSELQKAL
+1720 ISPKGSEVQKAL
-1732 EQLSTAYNKL
+1732 EQLSIAYNRL

-1754 DFADNRD
+1754 NFAENRD
-1761 PSGNYSIDAITDL
+1761 PNGNYSIDAITDL

-1784 GSITDLETFIQNRLK
+1784 GSITDLETFIQNGLNK
-1799 ELGKDYTENE
+1799 LNKAYTENE
-1809 KNSGILNADRQEVFN
+1809 RNSGILNADRIEVFN
-1824 KVMRQYGNTALVITQ
+1824 KVMRQYGKTELMITQ
-1839 EDANTLGKLFYG
+1839 EDANTLGQLFYG
-1851 ITDTDSLIKLLQ
+1851 ITNTDSLIELLQ
-1863 LPTKASAIYSSN
+1863 LPTKAPTIYSSN
-1875 VSANIDFSAKGKADN
+1875 VSTNIDFSAKDKADN

-1966 LPLSVCENIVGIS
+1966 LPLSVCESIVGIS

-2038 KQLIGALGALGVGA
+2038 KQLIGALGALGVGT
-2052 LTLGGVA
+2052 LTLGGVV

-2133 AMTAKD
+2133 AMTAKG
-2139 RYNQNKEWDEDYNN
+2139 RYNQNKEWGEDYNN
-2153 SNGVKYILGDAEIA
+2153 SNGVKYTLGDAEIP
-2167 YVDSDKP
+2167 YIGSKTP
-2174 ITIKRTIDS
+2174 ITVKRTIDS

-2202 AYKSPDKSIKDN
+2202 AYNSPDNSINDN
-2214 LVQNTI
+2214 LVQDTA

-2237 GTMYNT
+2237 GTMYNA

-2258 TMNTEAYEQVFNVF
+2258 SMNTKAYEQVFNVF

-2291 NVNKT
+2291 NVNNT

-2302 IRSLVGMNPDG
+2302 IRSLVGMNSDG
-2313 VIKLVGTTL
+2313 VIKSVGTPL

-2344 TNPDFFKQKLYFNF
+2344 TNTDFFKQKLYFNF
-2358 VNTKNNRE
+2358 ANTKNNRE

-2400 NNNTEERNKALLA
+2400 DNSTEERNKALLA

-2429 VDQVDKT
+2429 VNQVNEA

-2446 KQLLDDV
+2446 KQLLNDV
-2453 KGDNSTTGI
+2453 KRDSSTTGI
-2462 LKAVNTYNQKSSS
+2462 IKAIGIYNSAFN
-2475 ELPTYSYRGKD
+2475 LPTYSYRGKD
-2486 NKAIT
+2486 SKAIT
-2491 FALED
+2491 FASED
-2496 LSEYVYGLRELANID
+2496 LSEYVYGLRELASIG
-2511 FDSLQRLANDEP
+2511 FDKLKLLADNQP
-2523 VTIDKFDLTLEI
+2523 VTINDFNLTIEI

-2543 LKAFGSTAVNADDY
+2543 LKAFGSTAVNTDDY

-2565 IGSDDY
+2565 VGSDNY

-2655 TMQQVIQDA
+2655 TMQQVIQDT

-2669 YDLLNAKGDK
+2669 YDLVNAKGDK
-2679 VAVSK
+2679 NTVNK
-2684 AIDWFNSALALNGS
+2684 AIAWFNSALALNGS

-2707 TGRGTTKIVE
+2707 TDRGTTKIVE

-2730 QDCDLEIASNRPM
+2730 QDCDLEIASNRSM

-2769 DGVMN
+2769 DGIMN
-2774 EVGNTLEQTMGK
+2774 EVGNTLEQVMGK

-2797 AGDNL
+2797 AGENL
-2802 DTIIDNVWSRL
+2802 DTIIESVWSRL
-2813 NPVVKLGMSE
+2813 KPVVELGTSK
-2823 TQMAML
+2823 TKMAML
-2829 SSKGAVPKEFKQ
+2829 SSKGSVPQIFKQ
-2841 AMNGVLTSS
+2841 AINGVLTSS

-2901 VHDAALANSNDGVA
+2901 IHDAALANSNDGVA

-2930 GSYKTISS
+2930 GSYNTINS
-2938 LADLASRAYK
+2938 LVNLASRAYK
-2948 LAQDEGIDTSDM
+2948 LAQDEDIDTSDM
-2960 YKTLNN
+2960 YRTLNK

-2979 YQLYQFKNIK
+2979 YQLYQFKQIK
-2989 DNNGDVN
+2989 DEGGDINV
-2996 INQYQYLDL
+2996 NQYQYLDL
-3005 TAYKVEKEDL
+3005 TAYKVTDEELD
-3015 ENAIKA
+3015 NAIKA
-3021 FSSPEA
+3021 FSSSES
-3027 MFLFDANKSFI
+3027 MFLFDTNKSFI
-3038 SDKFMSLDAPK
+3038 SEQFMSLDDVK
-3049 LKDQYFNI
+3049 LKEKYFDI

-3062 TLSFKPDVLANIN
+3062 TLSFKQGVLANIN

-3081 NKMKNEVTDN
+3081 DEMEKESKDTTALELIRKS
-3091 AIKKALDAIRNDIKE
+3091 IKD

-3114 PLTLGLSNTSTSDAL
+3114 PLTLGLSDNANTDAL
-3129 NNPKLGKD
+3129 IKPKLGRD
-3137 VALGTQITSLM
+3137 VALDTQITSMM
-3148 GILQRVDNAI
+3148 GVLQRVDNAI
-3158 NPAMSDATE
+3158 NPAMSEATK

-3188 NNLPNTQVGT
+3188 KNLPNTQVGT

-3240 NSDTNVTIMNGEL
+3240 NSDTNVTIMDGEL

-3258 KQELDNQNNK
+3258 KQELENQNNK

-3297 VRARIKG
+3297 VRERIKG

-3322 LGVLQNLKGNGFNG
+3322 LGVLQNLKGSGFNG

-3354 GANKGISKLKQLHNY
+3354 GATKGISKLKQLHNY

-3374 NIDVKDINHN
+3374 NISVKDINHN

-3421 LDYYKESDGTTNA
+3421 LDYYKESNGTTNA
-3434 QFLQAYKYRPAGT
+3434 QFLQAYKYRPAGS

-3476 LTFTPYDVSKTPV
+3476 LTFTSYDVSKTPV

-3503 RNMPMSGPEL
+3503 RSMPMSGPEL

-3526 NISDISSPDTIE
+3526 NISDISSADTIE

-3570 EAYKSIYNQYR
+3570 EAYRSVYNQYR
-3581 REYKKRLQAYNDGLG
+3581 REYKKRLQAHNDGLS

-3636 EGLRLSNINSNTK
+3636 EGLRLSSIDSNAK
-3649 EGVIGGKQSYVVIEG
+3649 EGVIGGKQGYVVIEG
-3664 SNLADKL
+3664 STLASKL
-3671 TDSAKRDTKLLA
+3671 SDSAKRDTKLLA
-3683 SMYDFSQKV
+3683 SMYAFSQKV

-3706 FTDIKPYQLK
+3706 FTDVKPYQLQSK
-3716 DKNVFINGENSNDF
+3716 DIYISERDNNVF

-3743 DKGFKTVKFLGVD
+3743 DKGFKAVKFLGVD

-3772 MDPSYGAYI
+3772 MDPSYGVYI
-3781 GFSNFSTNVAKRIYS
+3781 GFNNFSTNVAKRIYS

-3804 LRRGKQEE
+3804 LRRGKQED

-3824 YNRNSTAMAIQQ
+3824 YNRNSTAMTIQQ

-3854 LKIDQNRGVD
+3854 LRIDQNRGVD

-3871 LGSMLLNSI
+3871 LGSMLVNSI
-3880 HPMMLQLDNSNTGAS
+3880 HPMMLQLDKSNTGAS
-3895 MTKNG
+3895 MTRNG

-3955 NPDMFDDINQ
+3955 NSDMFDDINQ

-4018 ISTRIMEAFTELSLT
+4018 ISTRIMEAFTGLSLT
-4033 STPDKPIAEIDRIF
+4033 STPNKPIAEIDRIF

-4144 NSAENAINAL
+4144 NSAENAINTL

-4245 ESGYDETTAWSLITD
+4245 ECGYDETTAWSLITD

-4324 TTVNDSVVQQ
+4324 TTVNDSVIQQ
-4334 IDALVSLYAIRAK
+4334 IDTLVSLYAIKAK

-4354 IKDLNLQVVKDLSV
+4354 IKGLNLQVVKDLSV

-4392 KGNVHGGNALGMMS
+4392 KGNVHGGNALGMMG

-4425 ITPTKLDPFYKNM
+4425 ITPTKLDPFYKDM

-4475 VDGRTAYQDTKGEAP
+4475 VDGRKAYQDTQSEAP

-4495 YLSARIKNLNTANP
+4495 YLSLRIKNLNTANP
-4509 AFLNPD
+4509 SFLNPD
-4515 NVDGTFVPTF
+4515 SVDGTFVPTF

-4587 NKTTKDFVF
+4587 NKATKDFVF

-4602 NLKYRDYW
+4602 NMKYRDYW

-4617 KEAFKT
+4617 KEAFRT

-4649 NYYDFD
+4649 SYYDFD
-4655 MQSLHTLRDKLT
+4655 MQGLHTLRDKLT
-4667 HYFRNGWISLG
+4667 HYFRNGWVSLG

-4703 NYKSNYLSLVNYGL
+4703 NYKSNYLSLINYGL

-4741 QLDALE
+4741 QLDTLE

-4798 KDFIDQHLGEKLSRL
+4798 KDFIDQHLGEGLSRM

-4877 FMEATGMANFM
+4877 FIEATGMANFM

>member
-15 INSPTGYTEDQ
+15 TTSSTGYTEDQ
-26 LREFAEREARDEL
+26 LRQQAEREAQTRFFDPRTASNAEL
-39 IDPNASLNE
+39 L
-48 LIAYNER
+48 AYNER
-55 KRQER
+55 ASQER
-60 EANLA
+60 EESLARGIAN
-65 KGMAEYI
+65 YI
-72 KDPRYITR
+72 KDPQYIVR
-80 SLEAFKKANPYATLV
+80 SIQAFKELYPYASIADFENFIKSDETL
-95 DFTKFI
+95 K
-101 NSDTILRAYYT
+101 AYYT
-112 GTDAYRN
+112 GTDTFRN
-119 LNDSQIYSDYRQF
+119 LNRDQLYSDYRQF

-146 SLEEKEDTNWFA
+146 SLEEQEDTNWFA

-164 GKGAEKVVRGL
+164 GKGAEKVFRGL
-175 LSPHIFNEA
+175 LSPHIFTKA
-184 QIEAVNDLSKFP
+184 QIEAADELNKFP
-196 KEEIT
+196 KEEIA
-201 ALKSKQM
+201 ALKSKRM
-208 QAYKLTQEL
+208 QAYKITQEL
-217 NNLKAS
+217 EVLKSS
-223 NWYGMTDADR
+223 NWIHMSPADR
-233 NRTVQKIDSIQKALE
+233 NSVVQKIDAYQKALE

-282 ADFEG
+282 ADYEG
-287 NTALS
+287 NTLLS

-306 DSDSYK
+306 ESDSYK
-312 VLAREMDSRYLEYLV
+312 ALAREMDSRYLEYLV
-327 KTRPEDFTTLDHILM
+327 NTRPEDFTTLDRILM
-342 SVKNQYKNT
+342 SVRNQFKNT

-382 YGRYQDNILAQM
+382 FGRYQDNILAQM

-416 LDFYGSKLALDAPQ
+416 LDFYGSKFALDAPQ
-430 KAVMD
+430 KAVMN
-435 NLFKKSFTKLDQIA
+435 NLFNKSFTKLDQIA
-449 WANVERKTKFL
+449 WANVDRKVKLL

-465 NRQKYMFYQQ
+465 NRQRYMFYQQ

-620 YAPMNNTAIKRMLDS
+620 YAPMNNSAIKRMLDS

-645 NLKAFKDTNKANIE
+645 NLKAFKDTNKANME

-691 EVTGEF
+691 EITGEF

-703 NAEITST
+703 NAEITPQ
-710 MRAQMDK
+710 MRTQMDK
-717 LSSTYNEAIKPDIAL
+717 LATTYNEAIKPDIAL

-754 FKAQVADVGK
+754 FKAQVADTGK
-764 DPIETLSTNASIKDQ
+764 DPIKVLSTNASIKDQ

-797 FKDEDLTDAEI
+797 FKSEDLTDAEI

-821 NAETE
+821 NAEAE

-833 EAYMNLSNE
+833 EAYMSLSNE

-876 VTTRAVTAKDLE
+876 DTTKEVTTEDLK

-913 IAQSD
+913 IAQGD
-918 NAVNTIKNINAHRTA
+918 NAINTIKNINAHRTA

-942 DKTAEILKNKN
+942 DKTTEILNNKG
-953 IEGLTK
+953 IEGLNQ

-972 GILSNDLDNTK
+972 GVLSTDLDNTT
-983 SNVYKYFK
+983 SNVYKYLE
-991 DNNINEPESTKLPDF
+991 DHNINATKSPNF
-1006 DKAIQAMHTVFN
+1006 DKAIQAMHDSFN
-1018 STLADSP
+1018 NTLADSP

-1033 NEIVSKENKFDSED
+1033 NEIVGKENKFDSED

-1052 IVKKKLKGKAKTKSY
+1052 IATKKLKGKAKTRTY

-1080 TREDTFKSLDV
+1080 TTEDTLKSLDV
-1091 GKRAQDLIKKATN
+1091 GKRAQDLIKEATN
-1104 EPNNLKSHITE
+1104 KPNNIKAHITQ
-1115 ALEIGKNIKELL
+1115 ALEIAKEVRDLL

-1134 ADLADQQAVKDVNK
+1134 ADLADPQAVKDVSK

-1163 EISDIESAD
+1163 EITDIESAD

-1187 NGVVKAYNTLFSA
+1187 NGVVKAYNTLFST
-1200 VSNNIIQS
+1200 VGNNIIQS
-1208 FEDAGVSLHGYSAVE
+1208 FESAGVSIHGYSAVE
-1223 KAAYTKR
+1223 KAAYSRRVKA
-1230 LKVREQAQ
+1230 REQAQ
-1238 VAQYRE
+1238 EAQYRE

-1258 HLDSPQKAAQFTG
+1258 HIDSPQKAAQFTG
-1271 DFLKGWLSAVAPAN
+1271 DFLKGWLSSVAPAN

-1303 RSIFITEPTLESMHN
+1303 RSISITEPTLESMHN

-1438 EGISDSWNKAFNATN
+1438 EGISDSWNEAFNATN
-1453 TKPFSDKAAD
+1453 AKPLSDKVAD

-1490 LRALYTKISTSTV
+1490 LRALYTKISSGTV
-1503 SDVEGAIRDY
+1503 SDVEGTIRDY
-1513 LKELN
+1513 LKGLN
-1518 GSEVGQVWLDLLSN
+1518 GSKVGQVWLDLLSN

-1540 LVPYRTKEGGNGT
+1540 LVPYRTKEGGNDT

-1581 YKTSNSKSVKDNLA
+1581 YKTSNGKSVKDNLA
-1595 NLDKLINSTVSA
+1595 ELYKLNNSIVPA
-1607 DTLQVVTVLQMAK
+1607 DTVQAVAVLQMAK

-1634 DAIIN
+1634 DVIIN
-1639 SIKLRPVNKEGKKIQ
+1639 NIKPRPISKGNGEKIEK
-1654 DAVSGLIKNN
+1654 AVLDLINTN
-1664 PNANITPDRVQS
+1664 PNANITSDKVQS
-1676 ALGSSRIDDAIFKVI
+1676 ALDPSSIDDNIIKAI

-1696 YNARLTYAKE
+1696 YNARLTYAQK
-1706 LTSQNRTASASDTH
+1706 LISQNRTANASDTH
-1720 IGPKSSELQKAL
+1720 ISPKSSEVQKAL
-1732 EQLSTAYNKL
+1732 EQLSIAYNRL

-1754 DFADNRD
+1754 VFAENRD
-1761 PSGNYSIDAITDL
+1761 PNGNYSIEAITDL
-1774 VQNSL
+1774 VKNSL
-1779 FSKAD
+1779 FPSTR
-1784 GSITDLETFIQNRLK
+1784 SSLTNLEQFIQDK
-1799 ELGKDYTENE
+1799 LGAKYTDEV

-1824 KVMRQYGNTALVITQ
+1824 SVMHQYGNTELVITQ
-1839 EDANTLGKLFYG
+1839 EEANTLGQLFYG
-1851 ITDTDSLIKLLQ
+1851 ITDTDSLIGLLK
-1863 LPTKASAIYSSN
+1863 LPTKTPTVYSSN
-1875 VSANIDFSAKGKADN
+1875 VSAGIDFSAKGKADN

-1908 YGVTYG
+1908 YGVTHG

-1923 GDASNLIQ
+1923 GDAINLIQ

-1952 LSEFFGTENSLDGA
+1952 LSEFFGTENTLDGA
-1966 LPLSVCENIVGIS
+1966 LPLSVCESIVGIS

-2052 LTLGGVA
+2052 LTLGGVV
-2059 NVKYAGLQGDTFRVV
+2059 NVKYTGLQGDTFRVV

-2139 RYNQNKEWDEDYNN
+2139 RYNQNKEWGEDYSN
-2153 SNGVKYILGDAEIA
+2153 SNGVKYTLGDAEIP
-2167 YVDSDKP
+2167 YIGGKTP
-2174 ITIKRTIDS
+2174 ITVKRTIDS

-2193 NMPKSWKEE
+2193 NMPKSWKGE
-2202 AYKSPDKSIKDN
+2202 AYKSSDKSIDDN
-2214 LVQNTI
+2214 LVQDTDK
-2220 NNSSVFYLPK
+2220 NSSIFYLPK

-2237 GTMYNT
+2237 GTMYNA

-2258 TMNTEAYEQVFNVF
+2258 SMNTKAYEQVFKVF

-2291 NVNKT
+2291 NVNNT

-2302 IRSLVGMNPDG
+2302 IRSLVGMNSDG
-2313 VIKLVGTTL
+2313 VIKSVGTPL

-2344 TNPDFFKQKLYFNF
+2344 TNTDFFKQKLYFNF

-2400 NNNTEERNKALLA
+2400 DSKDLNNVNKALLA

-2429 VDQVDKT
+2429 VNQVNEA
-2436 ISSLVSNTAF
+2436 ISSLVNNTAF
-2446 KQLLDDV
+2446 KQLLDGV
-2453 KGDNSTTGI
+2453 KKNNSTTGI
-2462 LKAVNTYNQKSSS
+2462 LEAIGNYNKSPN
-2475 ELPTYSYRGKD
+2475 LPTYSYRGKD
-2486 NKAIT
+2486 NKTIT
-2491 FALED
+2491 FAPEN
-2496 LSEYVYGLRELANID
+2496 LSEYVYGLKELANIS

-2523 VTIDKFDLTLEI
+2523 VTINDFNLTIEI

-2565 IGSDDY
+2565 VGSGDY

-2615 FLNLSFGTD
+2615 FLNISFGTD
-2624 KEGLADILSRSML
+2624 KESLADILSRSML

-2655 TMQQVIQDA
+2655 TMQQVIQNA

-2669 YDLLNAKGDK
+2669 YDLVNAKGDK
-2679 VAVSK
+2679 NTVNK

-2707 TGRGTTKIVE
+2707 TDRGTTKIVE

-2769 DGVMN
+2769 DGIMN
-2774 EVGNTLEQTMGK
+2774 EVGNTLEQVMGK

-2797 AGDNL
+2797 AGENL
-2802 DTIIDNVWSRL
+2802 DTIIESVWSRL
-2813 NPVVKLGMSE
+2813 KPVVELGTSK
-2823 TQMAML
+2823 TKMAML
-2829 SSKGAVPKEFKQ
+2829 SSKGSVPQTFKQ
-2841 AMNGVLTSS
+2841 AINGVLTSS

-2901 VHDAALANSNDGVA
+2901 IHDAALANSNDGVA

-2930 GSYKTISS
+2930 GSYNTINS
-2938 LADLASRAYK
+2938 LVNLASRAYK

-2979 YQLYQFKNIK
+2979 YQLYQFKQIK
-2989 DNNGDVN
+2989 DEGGDVN
-2996 INQYQYLDL
+2996 VNQYQYLDL
-3005 TAYKVEKEDL
+3005 TAYKVIDEELD
-3015 ENAIKA
+3015 NAIKA
-3021 FSSPEA
+3021 FSSSES

-3038 SDKFMSLDAPK
+3038 SEQFMSLDDVK
-3049 LKDQYFNI
+3049 LKEKYFDI

-3062 TLSFKPDVLANIN
+3062 TLSFKQGVLANIN

-3081 NKMKNEVTDN
+3081 DEMEKESKDTTVLELIRKS
-3091 AIKKALDAIRNDIKE
+3091 IKD

-3114 PLTLGLSNTSTSDAL
+3114 PLTLGLSDNANTDAL
-3129 NNPKLGKD
+3129 RKPELGRD
-3137 VALGTQITSLM
+3137 VALDTQITSMM
-3148 GILQRVDNAI
+3148 GVLQRVDNAI
-3158 NPAMSDATE
+3158 NPAMSEATK

-3188 NNLPNTQVGT
+3188 KNLPNTQVGT

-3229 DLFND
+3229 DLFKD
-3234 VRFELD
+3234 VQFELD
-3240 NSDTNVTIMNGEL
+3240 NSDTNVTIMDGEL

-3258 KQELDNQNNK
+3258 KQELENQNNK

-3297 VRARIKG
+3297 VRERIKG

-3322 LGVLQNLKGNGFNG
+3322 LGVLQNLKGSEFNG

-3341 PTVSNRVASTTRL
+3341 PTVSNRVATTTRL
-3354 GANKGISKLKQLHNY
+3354 GATKGISKLKQLHNY

-3374 NIDVKDINHN
+3374 NISVKDINHN

-3434 QFLQAYKYRPAGT
+3434 QFLQAYKYRPAGS

-3476 LTFTPYDVSKTPV
+3476 LTFTSYDVSKTPV

-3503 RNMPMSGPEL
+3503 RSMPMSGPEL

-3526 NISDISSPDTIE
+3526 NVSDISSADTIE

-3570 EAYKSIYNQYR
+3570 EAYKSVYNQYR
-3581 REYKKRLQAYNDGLG
+3581 REYKKRLQAHNDGLS
-3596 SNTSLIGSPIY
+3596 SNTSLIDSPIY

-3636 EGLRLSNINSNTK
+3636 EGLRLSSIDSNAK
-3649 EGVIGGKQSYVVIEG
+3649 EGVIGGKQGYVVIEG
-3664 SNLADKL
+3664 SVLASKL
-3671 TDSAKRDTKLLA
+3671 SDSAKRDTKLLA
-3683 SMYDFSQKV
+3683 SMYAFSQKV

-3706 FTDIKPYQLK
+3706 FTNVKPYQLQSK
-3716 DKNVFINGENSNDF
+3716 DVYISERDNNVF
-3730 VKRNTLIAKRIAM
+3730 VKRNTLIANRIAM

-3756 PLTYNINGR
+3756 PLTYNINGKT
-3765 NYVPSIA
+3765 YVPNIA
-3772 MDPSYGAYI
+3772 MDPAYGAYI

-3804 LRRGKQEE
+3804 LRRGKQED

-3824 YNRNSTAMAIQQ
+3824 YNRNSTAMTIQQ
-3836 NQFQQMN
+3836 SQFQQMN

-3854 LKIDQNRGVD
+3854 LRIDQNRGVD

-3871 LGSMLLNSI
+3871 LGSMLVNSI
-3880 HPMMLQLDNSNTGAS
+3880 HPMMLQLDKSNTGAS
-3895 MTKNG
+3895 MTRNG

-4018 ISTRIMEAFTELSLT
+4018 ISTRIMEAFTGLSLT
-4033 STPDKPIAEIDRIF
+4033 STPNKPIAEIDRIF

-4116 KGISPEELRG
+4116 KGISPEELRS

-4245 ESGYDETTAWSLITD
+4245 ECGYDETTVWSLITD

-4311 EIAHRSGVASSTE
+4311 EIAHRSGVTSSTE
-4324 TTVNDSVVQQ
+4324 TTVNDSVIQQ
-4334 IDALVSLYAIRAK
+4334 IDALVSLYAIKTK
-4347 DAENPNI
+4347 DAENPSI
-4354 IKDLNLQVVKDLSV
+4354 IKGLNLQVVKDLSV

-4475 VDGRTAYQDTKGEAP
+4475 VDGRKAYQDTKGEAP

-4495 YLSARIKNLNTANP
+4495 YLSLRIKNLNTANP
-4509 AFLNPD
+4509 SFLNPD
-4515 NVDGTFVPTF
+4515 SVDGTFVPTF

-4587 NKTTKDFVF
+4587 NKATKDFVF

-4602 NLKYRDYW
+4602 NMKYRDYW

-4617 KEAFKT
+4617 KEAFRT

-4649 NYYDFD
+4649 SYYDFD
-4655 MQSLHTLRDKLT
+4655 MQGLHTLRDKLT

-4703 NYKSNYLSLVNYGL
+4703 NYKSNYLSLINYGL

-4798 KDFIDQHLGEKLSRL
+4798 KDFIDQHLGEGLSRM

-4900 MATKHPSTSLA
+4900 MATKHSSTSLA

>member
-1 MPVQKRNYTNSLAN
+1 MPVPKHIYTNSLTAT
-15 INSPTGYTEDQ
+15 NSSTGYTEDQ
-26 LREFAEREARDEL
+26 RRQQAELEAQLRDF
-39 IDPNASLNE
+39 DPTNASLNE
-48 LIAYNER
+48 LAAYNER

-60 EANLA
+60 EADLA

-112 GTDAYRN
+112 GTDTHRT
-119 LNDSQIYSDYRQF
+119 LNDSQIHSDYRQF
-132 FPEQENLFNTLRKG
+132 FPEQENFFNTLRKG
-146 SLEEKEDTNWFA
+146 SLEEQGDTNWFA
-158 KQVIDL
+158 KQAIDL
-164 GKGAEKVVRGL
+164 GKGAEKFVRGL
-175 LSPHIFNEA
+175 VSPFIYA
-184 QIEAVNDLSKFP
+184 DKQIEAVDDLNKFP

-223 NWYGMTDADR
+223 NWFNMTGGDR

-256 QQLIDSG
+256 QQLINSG
-263 VVRAYDRTMD
+263 VVDAYDKAMG
-273 YKLALDKER
+273 YKLALDKAR

-287 NTALS
+287 NTVLS
-292 KLNPL
+292 NLNPL

-306 DSDSYK
+306 ESESYK
-312 VLAREMDSRYLEYLV
+312 SLAREMDSNYLEYLV
-327 KTRPEDFTTLDHILM
+327 NTRPEDFTTLDHILM
-342 SVKNQYKNT
+342 SIKNQYKNT

-360 APWIAMGYWGKG
+360 APWIALGYWGKG

-382 YGRYQDNILAQM
+382 FGRYQDNILAQM

-430 KAVMD
+430 KAVMN
-435 NLFKKSFTKLDQIA
+435 NLFNKSFTKLDQIA
-449 WANVERKTKFL
+449 WANVERKAKLL

-531 LAKNYGKLSKV
+531 LAKNYGKLSKT

-562 SDVFTQYG
+562 SDIFTQYG

-620 YAPMNNTAIKRMLDS
+620 YAPMNNSAIKRMLDS

-645 NLKAFKDTNKANIE
+645 NLKAFKDTNKANME

-674 FLQSEAVQ
+674 FLQSEAAQ

-691 EVTGEF
+691 EVTHEF

-703 NAEITST
+703 NAEITPQ
-710 MRAQMDK
+710 MRTQMDK
-717 LSSTYNEAIKPDIAL
+717 LASTYNEAIKPDIAL

-740 KYADGLVDSKQLKA
+740 KYADDLVDSKQLKA
-754 FKAQVADVGK
+754 FKAQVADTGK
-764 DPIETLSTNASIKDQ
+764 DPLETLSTNASIKDQ
-779 FNRMSKANQDRYL
+779 FNRMSKTNQDKYL

-797 FKDEDLTDAEI
+797 FKNEDLTDAEI

-821 NAETE
+821 EAETE

-876 VTTRAVTAKDLE
+876 DTTKEVTAESLE
-888 AFKDDPTLSKIFTPE
+888 VFKDDPTLSKIFTPE

-913 IAQSD
+913 IAQGD
-918 NAVNTIKNINAHRTA
+918 NAANTIKNINAHRTA
-933 GKDFKEYVK
+933 GEDFKEYVK
-942 DKTAEILKNKN
+942 DKTVEILNNKN
-953 IEGLTK
+953 INGLNK
-959 EQQDALGEAIASD
+959 EQQNALGEAIASD
-972 GILSNDLDNTK
+972 DILANDLDVTNT
-983 SNVYKYFK
+983 NVRKYFT
-991 DNNINEPESTKLPDF
+991 DHNISAPEATKF
-1006 DKAIQAMHTVFN
+1006 DKAIQAMHDSFN
-1018 STLADSP
+1018 NTLADSP

-1033 NEIVSKENKFDSED
+1033 NEIVGKENKFDSED

-1052 IVKKKLKGKAKTKSY
+1052 IADKKLKGKAKTRTY

-1080 TREDTFKSLDV
+1080 TKEDTLKSFDV
-1091 GKRAQDLIKKATN
+1091 GKRAKDLIKEATN
-1104 EPNNLKSHITE
+1104 NPNNIRAHITQ
-1115 ALEIGKNIKELL
+1115 ALEIANDIGNLL

-1134 ADLADQQAVKDVNK
+1134 ADLADRQAVKDVSK
-1148 ATNDFINNLDDTLKN
+1148 ATNDFINNLGDTLKN
-1163 EISDIESAD
+1163 EISDIESAND
-1172 EATKKKVAET
+1172 DTKKKVAET

-1187 NGVVKAYNTLFSA
+1187 NGVVKAYSTLFST
-1200 VSNNIIQS
+1200 VGNNIVQS
-1208 FEDAGVSLHGYSAVE
+1208 FEDAGVSIHGYSAVE
-1223 KAAYTKR
+1223 KAAYSRRVKA
-1230 LKVREQAQ
+1230 REQAQ
-1238 VAQYRE
+1238 VTQYRE

-1258 HLDSPQKAAQFTG
+1258 HLDSPKKIEQFIG
-1271 DFLKGWLSAVAPAN
+1271 DFFKGWLSAVAPAN
-1285 SKLGSKLYTDPN
+1285 SKLGSKVYTDPS
-1297 KIKSAL
+1297 KIEFAL
-1303 RSIFITEPTLESMHN
+1303 NQIFITEQTLESMHN
-1318 YAEYLTMQLNTTPIG
+1318 LAEYITMQLNTTPIG
-1333 SVDRIGYQR
+1333 SVDRMEYQR
-1342 EIDFLNQVFR
+1342 SIDLLNQVFR
-1352 LVQDGV
+1352 LVQDNV
-1358 IAVKT
+1358 IKT
-1363 GTIDFFTSHT
+1363 TPDNRDFVTNHT
-1373 DYRGVN
+1373 DYRN
-1379 KDVNSNTFRL
+1379 TDKIVNSNTFII
-1389 NLERIPTKNDDTLS
+1389 NLGRVQTKSKDTLS

-1417 KSGVNVYK
+1417 KSSVNVYK

-1438 EGISDSWNKAFNATN
+1438 EGISDNWNRAYNATN
-1453 TKPFSDKAAD
+1453 TNPLTDKAAD
-1463 VIAEFLA
+1463 AIAKFLA
-1470 TKINAEV
+1470 TEINAEV

-1485 NKSAP
+1485 NKSTP
-1490 LRALYTKISTSTV
+1490 LRALYTTISTNTV
-1503 SDVEGAIRDY
+1503 SDVEGTIRDY
-1513 LKELN
+1513 LKGLN

-1540 LVPYRTKEGGNGT
+1540 LVPYRTKEKGKDT
-1553 NADIYYATTS
+1553 NADVYYATTS

-1571 ANTTTKGKSS
+1571 VNTKDKSS
-1581 YKTSNSKSVKDNLA
+1581 YKTSNGESVKDNLA
-1595 NLDKLINSTVSA
+1595 KLYKLNSSVLPE
-1607 DTLQVVTVLQMAK
+1607 DTFQAVTVLQMAK

-1634 DAIIN
+1634 DVIIN
-1639 SIKLRPVNKEGKKIQ
+1639 NIKPRPVNKDGKEIVK
-1654 DAVSGLIKNN
+1654 AVLGLIKAN
-1664 PNANITPDRVQS
+1664 PNTDITLDKVRN
-1676 ALGSSRIDDAIFKVI
+1676 ALNSSSIDDNTLKAI

-1706 LTSQNRTASASDTH
+1706 LISQNRTTNAPDTH
-1720 IGPKSSELQKAL
+1720 IGPKSSDVQKAL
-1732 EQLSTAYNKL
+1732 EQLSVAYNRL
-1742 GIQVSQYTEYDN
+1742 GIQVSQYTEYDD

-1761 PSGNYSIDAITDL
+1761 PSGNYSIEAITDL

-1779 FSKAD
+1779 FPKAD
-1784 GSITDLETFIQNRLK
+1784 GSITDLETFIQNK
-1799 ELGKDYTENE
+1799 LGKDYTDEV
-1809 KNSGILNADRQEVFN
+1809 KNSGILNADRQDVFN
-1824 KVMRQYGNTALVITQ
+1824 KVMRQYGNTELVITQ
-1839 EDANTLGKLFYG
+1839 EEANTLGQLFYG
-1851 ITDTDSLIKLLQ
+1851 NTNTDSLIYLLQ
-1863 LPTKASAIYSSN
+1863 LPTKTPTVYSSN
-1875 VSANIDFSAKGKADN
+1875 VDIDFSAKGKADN
-1890 PLKTKVAS
+1890 PLKTKVVY

-1903 IHRAC
+1903 IHKAC

-1914 LNSLREHVT
+1914 LNGLREHVT
-1923 GDASNLIQ
+1923 GDASNLLQ

-2038 KQLIGALGALGVGA
+2038 KQLVGALGALGVGA
-2052 LTLGGVA
+2052 LTLGGVV

-2133 AMTAKD
+2133 AMTATD
-2139 RYNQNKEWDEDYNN
+2139 RYNQNKEWYEDYQN
-2153 SNGVKYILGDAEIA
+2153 SGGAKYTLGDAEIA
-2167 YVDSDKP
+2167 YVNSDTP
-2174 ITIKRTIDS
+2174 ITVKRTIDS

-2188 KVELT
+2188 KVELS
-2193 NMPKSWKEE
+2193 NMPKSWQAE
-2202 AYKSPDKSIKDN
+2202 AYKYSDNSITDN
-2214 LVQNTI
+2214 LVQDI
-2220 NNSSVFYLPK
+2220 SKNSSVFYLPK

-2237 GTMYNT
+2237 GTMYNA

-2272 DGYISNNKANKAK
+2272 NGYISNNKADKAK

-2296 TEEIQA
+2296 TEAIQA
-2302 IRSLVGMNPDG
+2302 IRSLVGMDPNG
-2313 VIKLVGTTL
+2313 VIKSVSTPL

-2344 TNPDFFKQKLYFNF
+2344 TNPKFFKQTLYFNF

-2386 RFVEEG
+2386 RFVEED
-2392 HNKLELTG
+2392 HNKLKHTK
-2400 NNNTEERNKALLA
+2400 NTRTKERNKALLA

-2429 VDQVDKT
+2429 VDQVDKA
-2436 ISSLVSNTAF
+2436 ISSLVNNTAF
-2446 KQLLDDV
+2446 KRLLNDI
-2453 KGDNSTTGI
+2453 KGNNSTTGI
-2462 LKAVNTYNQKSSS
+2462 LKAVNTYNGSSS
-2475 ELPTYSYRGKD
+2475 ELPTYSYRGED
-2486 NKAIT
+2486 NKTIT
-2491 FALED
+2491 FKPED

-2511 FDSLQRLANDEP
+2511 FDKLERLANNKP
-2523 VTIDKFDLTLEI
+2523 VTIDNFDLTIEI

-2565 IGSDDY
+2565 IGSGDY

-2600 TLDSVSYTDAQALIK
+2600 TLDSLSYTDAQALIK
-2615 FLNLSFGTD
+2615 FLNLSFGTK

-2637 KTPFVSTNY
+2637 KDPFMATNY
-2646 GAGLEALKA
+2646 GSGLEALKA
-2655 TMQQVIQDA
+2655 TMQQVIQDK
-2664 TSSVI
+2664 TSSI
-2669 YDLLNAKGDK
+2669 LYDLINAKGDK
-2679 VAVSK
+2679 NTISK

-2707 TGRGTTKIVE
+2707 TDRGTTKIVE

-2743 AKYIDDVFTTNIYK
+2743 AKYIDDIFTTNIYK

-2769 DGVMN
+2769 DGIMN
-2774 EVGNTLEQTMGK
+2774 EVGSVLEQTMGK
-2786 IVYKYLNEGIN
+2786 VVYKYLNEGIN

-2802 DTIIDNVWSRL
+2802 DTIIESVWERL
-2813 NPVVKLGMSE
+2813 NPVVKLGMSK

-2829 SSKGAVPKEFKQ
+2829 SPKGAVPKEFKQ

-2901 VHDAALANSNDGVA
+2901 VHDAALANANDGVA
-2915 IAQALNKATFDNVFV
+2915 IAQALNKNTFDNVFE
-2930 GSYKTISS
+2930 GSYKTICS

-2948 LAQDEGIDTSDM
+2948 LAQDEGVDTSDM

-2979 YQLYQFKNIK
+2979 YQLYQFKQIK
-2989 DNNGDVN
+2989 NEGGDVN

-3005 TAYKVEKEDL
+3005 TAFKVTKEKL

-3021 FSSPEA
+3021 FSSPES
-3027 MFLFDANKSFI
+3027 MFLFDENKSFI
-3038 SDKFMSLDAPK
+3038 SEQFMGLDDAN
-3049 LKDQYFNI
+3049 LKEKYFDI
-3057 DPVSG
+3057 DSVSG
-3062 TLSFKPDVLANIN
+3062 TLSFKSGVLANIN

-3081 NKMKNEVTDN
+3081 DEMKKGTTDN
-3091 AIKKALDAIRNDIKE
+3091 STKQALEDIRNSIKD

-3114 PLTLGLSNTSTSDAL
+3114 PLTLGLSKTADAL
-3129 NNPKLGKD
+3129 RNPKLGRN
-3137 VALGTQITSLM
+3137 VSLGTQITSIM

-3158 NPAMSDATE
+3158 NPAMSEATKSK

-3215 FIDLFGSVADFNNT
+3215 FIDLFGSVVDFNNT

-3240 NSDTNVTIMNGEL
+3240 NSDTNVTIMDGEL

-3275 DLQGTKGTRATAS
+3275 DLQGTNGTRATAS

-3304 HENDTIVLTM
+3304 HEDGTIVLTM
-3314 GNQLDILT
+3314 SNQLDILT
-3322 LGVLQNLKGNGFNG
+3322 LGVLQNLKGSEFNG

-3354 GANKGISKLKQLHNY
+3354 GANKSISKLKQLHNY
-3369 INKQT
+3369 IDKRT
-3374 NIDVKDINHN
+3374 NISVKDINHN

-3416 AEVPY
+3416 AEVSY
-3421 LDYYKESDGTTNA
+3421 LDYHYKNKDDTVDT
-3434 QFLQAYKYRPAGT
+3434 QFLQTYPYRPAGS
-3447 FKVQYFSGNALGSVR
+3447 FKVQYFSGNALGNVR
-3462 GEPINLDANNVANR
+3462 GEPINLDTHNIADR
-3476 LTFTPYDVSKTPV
+3476 YTFTPYDVSKTPV

-3496 INYDAYW
+3496 INYAAYW
-3503 RNMPMSGPEL
+3503 RSMPMFGPEL

-3526 NISDISSPDTIE
+3526 NISDISSADTIE

-3570 EAYKSIYNQYR
+3570 EAYKSVYNQYR
-3581 REYKKRLQAYNDGLG
+3581 REYKKRIQAHNDGLN

-3615 KPLRVIFMPTVH
+3615 KPLRVIFMPTIH
-3627 NAITATDIR
+3627 NAITATDIK
-3636 EGLRLSNINSNTK
+3636 EGLRLSSVYSNTK
-3649 EGVIGGKQSYVVIEG
+3649 EGVTGGKQGYVVIEG
-3664 SNLADKL
+3664 STLASKL
-3671 TDSAKRDTKLLA
+3671 SDSAKRDTKLLA
-3683 SMYDFSQKV
+3683 SMYAFSQKV

-3698 KSTQRDPI
+3698 KSTQIDPI
-3706 FTDIKPYQLK
+3706 FTEVKPYQLQSK
-3716 DKNVFINGENSNDF
+3716 DVYISEKDNNEF
-3730 VKRNTLIAKRIAM
+3730 VKRNTLMANRIAT
-3743 DKGFKTVKFLGVD
+3743 DKGFKTVKFLGVN

-3765 NYVPSIA
+3765 AYVPSIGIT

-3804 LRRGKQEE
+3804 LRRGKQED

-3818 QAVQHG
+3818 QAVHG

-3854 LKIDQNRGVD
+3854 LKIDQSRGVD

-3871 LGSMLLNSI
+3871 LGSMLVNSI
-3880 HPMMLQLDNSNTGAS
+3880 HPMMLQLDKSNTGAS
-3895 MTKNG
+3895 MTRNG

-3993 AFRDAIARITPRKG
+3993 AFRDAITRITPRKG

-4018 ISTRIMEAFTELSLT
+4018 ISTRIMETFTGLSLT
-4033 STPDKPIAEIDRIF
+4033 STPNKPIAEIDRIF

-4116 KGISPEELRG
+4116 KGISPEEVRG

-4206 ASAVV
+4206 ASAIV

-4245 ESGYDETTAWSLITD
+4245 ESGYDETTAWSLISD

-4324 TTVNDSVVQQ
+4324 TTVNDSVMQQ
-4334 IDALVSLYAIRAK
+4334 IDALVSLYAIKAK

-4354 IKDLNLQVVKDLSV
+4354 IKGLNLQVVKDLSV

-4425 ITPTKLDPFYKNM
+4425 ITPTKLDPFYKDM

-4475 VDGRTAYQDTKGEAP
+4475 VDGRKAYQDTKDGAP

-4495 YLSARIKNLNTANP
+4495 YLSLRIKNLNTANP
-4509 AFLNPD
+4509 SFLNPD
-4515 NVDGTFVPTF
+4515 SVDGTFVPTF

-4587 NKTTKDFVF
+4587 NKATKDFIF

-4602 NLKYRDYW
+4602 NMKYRDYW

-4617 KEAFKT
+4617 KEAFRT

-4649 NYYDFD
+4649 GYYDFD
-4655 MQSLHTLRDKLT
+4655 MQGLHTLRDKLT

-4690 ENLIVKSLSVSIN
+4690 ENLIVKGLSVSIN
-4703 NYKSNYLSLVNYGL
+4703 NYKSNYLSLINYGL

-4798 KDFIDQHLGEKLSRL
+4798 KDFIDQHLGEGLSRM

-4959 GQILLK
+4959 GQIFLK